1 MKKRLLCLMLL
12 CSMVLSMLP
21 VPVLAEDAESEA
33 FVCICDTACTESSR
47 NPDCPVCGAEGA
59 HLHDC
64 ALYEDAHEPE
74 AEDEEPF
81 EEEEPEEEEEPS
93 EEDPSEEEE
102 QEPEEEKPGE
112 EPSEEDPTEKP
123 ENPEQPQDESENE
136 GEDGELED
144 EEGLDNAVDT
154 LELTGEDM
162 IRVYSGETMSDE
174 LYDSLSRVTF
184 TLSASE
190 YQCGEAGHTGS
201 ITDICIN
208 SVDLSDWDANRK
220 IKVNFDISFQC
231 DTPGCP
237 RRNEM
242 KRRDKTRTFTDSD
255 SCHTAVSATANYR
268 KACSN
273 NNNDL
278 IVLTLTSDKSI
289 AYKEYFS
296 EKEATCTEAGYEAYW
311 MCGSDSDNNK
321 CRKIFSDE
329 ECTKELT
336 APVTLP
342 AKGHDFNSMTAHYEA
357 KPATCVA
364 EGNIEYWQ
372 CYQCKKLFD
381 DDKGTTERTT
391 VKLPVDPDN
400 HAQKPVYRVDEL
412 SHVADYACCNKT
424 TSARH
429 TFEGGVC
436 ECGFEAPFLVYGGGG
451 SAYYGSADEAIAAL
465 NAGGATSLE
474 IVKSYSGT
482 INVNISGSCIIWI
495 GGGRNTEVSVD
506 GIRVSGGS
514 VSIRNHGT
522 VGKVHQTSGTV
533 ALIGYKGGMYETI
546 ETDTGTVGEM
556 LGSVGDTPLLYKTAD
571 GEYLRADNEA
581 CKASTISNVQ
591 VMFPPLI
598 YVEITGAGNS
608 SGERHDYKYA
618 LTVKAGE
625 TVTLKSGAYELGQT
639 DRGSVTTEWNCGRIP
654 EENIDVQFLAGGA
667 RSVLTLTNLT
677 AGEYTLVC
685 TSTANVGA
693 AGYSV
698 RATVKLT
705 VESDETDTRAVL
717 KRDTTYTTGVSR
729 SYNGTNICN
738 ELHEVT
744 YLDGENKV
752 VLTNWDWKANC
763 TIEAYYDSAAVG
775 DGKTVTVTITLSDEM
790 AEKYK
795 FENGTTTDTFTIAGT
810 INKAFPDVKLNL
822 LKTEFMTGEK
832 LCDTLT
838 ISGVMEEAAVTYRY
852 AVHPM
857 LVNEEYDSGNP
868 QITEDTVINEAGSY
882 WVYATTAETANYKP
896 EFTPSVKIT
905 VLCTVTFDANG
916 GTLASEDST
925 KAVGYGMEVTYGE
938 LPTTTRQ
945 DYRFDGWFTEKDG
958 GDPVDADTLVMQAT
972 DHTLYAH
979 WTANQKMIHVDETS
993 LHTKSYDGMTGVD
1006 LNRLA
1011 GDLIFRDESGN
1022 DVTQD
1027 VQGKFTVT
1035 EASFN
1040 SPNFFGDHRVTGK
1053 MEIREA
1059 YAAEFQLD
1067 KTEFTIKGK
1076 IDKAVP
1082 TLTGLELKLKKR
1094 LYAGDSFGWNFD
1106 NNNLSGGTATIT
1118 AYDGSVITVPGT
1130 FTFDEGELRQGS
1142 PLKGGENRL
1151 PVRFDPKDVANV
1163 EEAACEVVVNV
1174 FYRNYDCVSASYLY
1188 PAYGTAFKDLDLP
1201 DSVTVNARYDASD
1214 GGVGFNYYAD
1224 ITWDAS
1230 KYDPT
1235 NLDEQIMYGTFD
1247 RQYWED
1253 YIAFPEGADVRV
1265 KLVIKVQ
1272 PPVQAE
1278 TEITELPT
1286 FQWTKRLDNGSTF
1299 KLPENTIFVDEKFTV
1314 GTYYG
1319 QTGTLTGGK
1328 ARIKGTD
1335 TELSGTFALEFPYGQ
1350 TETFYSE
1357 AGTKEVTVVFKPENS
1372 LFYAEARATLSVEAI
1387 KLTLAKMYNTVS
1399 ITDKDVG
1406 TQFADLGLPTSVG
1419 FETED
1424 GTVKFIS
1431 VEWNA
1436 EGYNRNSSAEQT
1448 ITGTLKYD
1456 SFDEREL
1463 NPTTLTATATVKL
1476 IPPAH
1481 VHAYTQKVQKVE
1493 TLKTPASCTEDAVY
1507 YLSCEC
1513 GEISPNEADVFI
1525 AENTALDHDFG
1536 DWTTNGDGTHTRTC
1550 KRYNCTA
1557 FETDSCS
1564 GGTATCVEKAVCR
1577 ACKAV
1582 YGELGAHVFSD
1593 EWTIDRYQ
1601 HWHVCT
1607 VCRAKE
1613 TERLNH
1619 FDQDDDHL
1627 CDTCG
1632 YQITDHTFG
1641 TDWSM
1646 DETSHW
1652 HACSMCGAK
1661 SDEAVH
1667 TDANKDHA
1675 CDVCGKTISNHVDT
1689 DKDHVC
1695 DYCEK
1700 TISNHVDANKDHVC
1714 DYCEKTI
1721 SNHEDANKDHVCD
1734 YCEKT
1739 ISNHVDANNDHICD
1753 YCEKTISNHV
1763 DTDKDHIC
1771 DDCGK
1776 TISNHLDA
1784 DNDHR
1789 CDFCERLITNHA
1801 DENRNHICDICE
1813 KVISNHTGGEA
1824 TCTAKAVCE
1833 LCGKAYGEKDP
1844 ANHTGENRWTAD
1856 DKTHEREWTCCGVV
1870 TVETEAH
1877 TFGKWVTTVKPTS
1890 HKKGEKERTCEVC
1903 GYTQT
1908 KTVSPTGGSGTTDS
1922 GKKPATGT
1930 DDHLPFDDVRR
1941 GDWFYD
1947 DVRYVYETGLMN
1959 GTANRIFA
1967 PSISTTR
1974 AMIVTILWRLEG
1986 SPVVNFAMRFRD
1998 VVENAWYSEA
2008 VRWAAANGIVTGYSE
2023 NAFGP
2028 NDNITREQLAAILHR
2043 YAKYK
2048 GLDVS
2053 AGEDTNILSF
2063 DDAQTISGYAVPAMQ
2078 WACGAGLMQGSNRKL
2093 LPTAQATRAQVAAML
2108 HRFLG

>member
-21 VPVLAEDAESEA
+21 VPVLAEDAGDEA
-33 FVCICDTACTESSR
+33 LVCICDTACTEDGR

-81 EEEEPEEEEEPS
+81 EEEEPEEEEEL
-93 EEDPSEEEE
+93 EEE
-102 QEPEEEKPGE
+102 E
-112 EPSEEDPTEKP
+112 EPSEEDPTEEP

-136 GEDGELED
+136 GEDGEPED

-237 RRNEM
+237 RGKVWDRY
-242 KRRDKTRTFTDSD
+242 DKTRTFTDSD

-268 KACSN
+268 KACSS

-278 IVLTLTSDKSI
+278 IVLTLTSDRSI
-289 AYKEYFS
+289 AHKEYFS
-296 EKEATCTEAGYEAYW
+296 EKEATCTEAGYEEYW

-329 ECTKELT
+329 ECTQELT

-342 AKGHDFNSMTAHYEA
+342 AKGHDFNSVTAHHEA

-364 EGNIEYWQ
+364 EGNVEYWQ
-372 CYQCKKLFD
+372 CYQCKKLFAD
-381 DDKGTTERTT
+381 DQGTTERTT
-391 VKLPVDPDN
+391 VRLPVDPDN

-412 SHVADYACCNKT
+412 SHVADYACCNKS

-429 TFEGGVC
+429 TFESGVC
-436 ECGFEAPFLVYGGGG
+436 ECGFEAPFLVYGGSG
-451 SAYYGSADEAIAAL
+451 STYYGSAAEAVDAL
-465 NAGGATSLE
+465 NADGATSLE

-495 GGGRNTEVSVD
+495 GGGQNTAVSVD

-618 LTVKAGE
+618 LTAKAGE

-654 EENIDVQFLAGGA
+654 EENIAVQSLAGGA
-667 RSVLTLTNLT
+667 KSVLTLTNLE
-677 AGEYTLVC
+677 AGEYMLVC
-685 TSTANVGA
+685 TATKHVG

-698 RATVKLT
+698 RATVTLT
-705 VESDETDTRAVL
+705 VEPDEEDTRAVL

-744 YLDGENKV
+744 YLDGETEV
-752 VLTNWDWKANC
+752 VLTNQEERANC
-763 TIEAYYDSAAVG
+763 TITAFYDSPDAG
-775 DGKTVTVTITLSDEM
+775 ENKTVSVTVTLSDEM
-790 AEKYK
+790 AKQYK
-795 FENGTTTDTFTIAGT
+795 FADGTTTDTFTIAGT

-838 ISGVMEEAAVTYRY
+838 ISGVMEEAVVTYRY

-905 VLCTVTFDANG
+905 VLCTVTFDTNG

-925 KAVGYGMEVTYGE
+925 KAVGYGVEVTYGE
-938 LPTTTRQ
+938 LPTPTRQ

-1040 SPNFFGDHRVTGK
+1040 APGFFQAYCITGK
-1053 MEIREA
+1053 IAIKDE
-1059 YAAEFQLD
+1059 YASELQLN
-1067 KTEFTIKGK
+1067 KESFTIDGK
-1076 IDKAVP
+1076 IEKAKPV
-1082 TLTGLELKLKKR
+1082 LKGLEFKLKKQ

-1118 AYDGSVITVPGT
+1118 AYNGSTVTVPGT
-1130 FTFDEGELRQGS
+1130 FSFDEGELHRGS

-1174 FYRNYDCVSASYLY
+1174 LYRNYDCVSASYLY

-1247 RQYWED
+1247 RSYWED

-1328 ARIKGTD
+1328 AKIKGTD

-1481 VHAYTQKVQKVE
+1481 VHAYTQKVQKAK
-1493 TLKTPASCTEDAVY
+1493 TLKTPASCTEDEVY

-1536 DWTTNGDGTHTRTC
+1536 DWTSSGDGTHTRTC

-1564 GGTATCVEKAVCR
+1564 GGTATCVERAVCK

-1593 EWTIDRYQ
+1593 EWTSDRYQ

-1667 TDANKDHA
+1667 TDANKDH
-1675 CDVCGKTISNHVDT
+1675 
-1689 DKDHVC
+1689 VC

-1700 TISNHVDANKDHVC
+1700 TISNHEDTDKDHVC

-1739 ISNHVDANNDHICD
+1739 ISNHVDAN
-1753 YCEKTISNHV
+1753 
-1763 DTDKDHIC
+1763 KDHI
-1771 DDCGK
+1771 
-1776 TISNHLDA
+1776 
-1784 DNDHR
+1784 

-1801 DENRNHICDICE
+1801 DENRDHICDICE

-1877 TFGKWVTTVKPTS
+1877 TFGKWVTTVKPTA

-1908 KTVSPTGGSGTTDS
+1908 KSVSPTGGSGTTDS

-1930 DDHLPFDDVRR
+1930 DDRLPFDDVRR

-1998 VVENAWYSEA
+1998 VVQNAWYSEA

-2043 YAKYK
+2043 YANYK
-2048 GLDVS
+2048 GYDVS
-2053 AGEDTNILSF
+2053 VGEDTNILSF

>member
-21 VPVLAEDAESEA
+21 VPVLAEDAGDEA
-33 FVCICDTACTESSR
+33 LVCICDTACTEDGR

-112 EPSEEDPTEKP
+112 KPSEEDPTEKP

-136 GEDGELED
+136 GEDGEPED

-162 IRVYSGETMSDE
+162 IRVYSGAV
-174 LYDSLSRVTF
+174 LSSSGTDPYSGVVF
-184 TLSASE
+184 TLTANSYTCAR
-190 YQCGEAGHTGS
+190 GHAGDVTKIR
-201 ITDICIN
+201 ITDVDTRSWDEDK
-208 SVDLSDWDANRK
+208 SVTIRFEIYVRCYVSGCYYNKDNMGKPDATITVRK
-220 IKVNFDISFQC
+220 
-231 DTPGCP
+231 
-237 RRNEM
+237 E
-242 KRRDKTRTFTDSD
+242 D
-255 SCHTAVSATANYR
+255 SCHNPFNNEVTLS
-268 KACSN
+268 SN
-273 NNNDL
+273 GTTR
-278 IVLTLTSDKSI
+278 LTLTSDRSI
-289 AYKEYFS
+289 AFKKLYPQKP
-296 EKEATCTEAGYEAYW
+296 ATCMTDGNDAYW
-311 MCGSDSDNNK
+311 MCGDPGPRNS
-321 CRKIFSDE
+321 CGKIFSDAACTQE
-329 ECTKELT
+329 ISKPKVYPALGHDFSSPNAHHEAKAATCSNRGNVEYWECSRCELYYNDDQGTKELLSVNT
-336 APVTLP
+336 PIDGSNHEQEPT
-342 AKGHDFNSMTAHYEA
+342 Y
-357 KPATCVA
+357 
-364 EGNIEYWQ
+364 
-372 CYQCKKLFD
+372 
-381 DDKGTTERTT
+381 T
-391 VKLPVDPDN
+391 VYDN
-400 HAQKPVYRVDEL
+400 W
-412 SHVADYACCNKT
+412 HVAKYLCCNKT
-424 TSARH
+424 DSYEAH
-429 TFEGGVC
+429 IFDSEGVC
-436 ECGFEAPFLVYGGGG
+436 NKCEYEAPFRVWGNGDN
-451 SAYYGSADEAIAAL
+451 YYGSFYAAN
-465 NAGGATSLE
+465 NALKEEGAWMLE
-474 IVKSYSGT
+474 IVRSYNSNINMTSGVT
-482 INVNISGSCIIWI
+482 GRTVKVAKNVFITEIYIGSD
-495 GGGRNTEVSVD
+495 T
-506 GIRVSGGS
+506 
-514 VSIRNHGT
+514 SIKIQNYGT
-522 VGKVHQTSGTV
+522 VGTVHNNYGTAALLAGVGGVYENIKTS
-533 ALIGYKGGMYETI
+533 A
-546 ETDTGTVGEM
+546 GTVGEM

-618 LTVKAGE
+618 LTAKAGE
-625 TVTLKSGAYELGQT
+625 TVTLESGAYELGPT
-639 DRGSVTTEWNCGRIP
+639 DQGSVTTEWNCGRIP
-654 EENIDVQFLAGGA
+654 EENIAVQSLAGGA
-667 RSVLTLTNLT
+667 RSVLTLTNLE
-677 AGEYTLVC
+677 AGEYMLVC
-685 TSTANVGA
+685 TATKHVGA
-693 AGYSV
+693 GYTV

-705 VESDETDTRAVL
+705 VESDEEDTRTVL
-717 KRDTTYTTGVSR
+717 VRDTTYTTKVSR
-729 SYNGTNICN
+729 LYNGTNICN

-744 YLDGENKV
+744 YLDGETEV
-752 VLTNWDWKANC
+752 VLTNQEERANC
-763 TIEAYYDSAAVG
+763 TITAFYDSPDAG
-775 DGKTVTVTITLSDEM
+775 ENKTVSVTVTLSDEM
-790 AEKYK
+790 AKQYK
-795 FENGTTTDTFTIAGT
+795 FANGTTTDTFTIAGT

-832 LCDTLT
+832 LYDTLT

-852 AVHPM
+852 AVFPGA
-857 LVNEEYDSGNP
+857 VSEDYDESNAK
-868 QITEDTVINEAGSY
+868 ITKDTVINEAGSY
-882 WVYATTAETANYKP
+882 WVYATTAETAHYRAART
-896 EFTPSVKIT
+896 EAVQIT
-905 VLCTVTFDANG
+905 VYNFCKVTFEG
-916 GTLASEDST
+916 GSLPLADKS
-925 KAVGYGMEVTYGE
+925 KNMIWGRAYGE
-938 LPTTTRQ
+938 LPVPTNG
-945 DYRFDGWFTEKDG
+945 DLKFAGWFTEAEG
-958 GDPVDADTLVMQAT
+958 GTKVEAT
-972 DHTLYAH
+972 DIVPSVEEQILYAH

-1006 LNRLA
+1006 LNGLA

-1040 SPNFFGDHRVTGK
+1040 APGFFQAYCITGK
-1053 MEIREA
+1053 IAIKDE
-1059 YAAEFQLD
+1059 YASELQLN
-1067 KTEFTIKGK
+1067 KESFTINGK
-1076 IDKAVP
+1076 IEKAKPV
-1082 TLTGLELKLKKR
+1082 LTGLEFKLKKQ

-1118 AYDGSVITVPGT
+1118 AYNGSTVTVPGK
-1130 FTFDEGELRQGS
+1130 FTFDEGELHRGS

-1174 FYRNYDCVSASYLY
+1174 PYRNYDCVSASYLY
-1188 PAYGTAFKDLDLP
+1188 PAYGTAFKDMNLP

-1247 RQYWED
+1247 RSYWED
-1253 YIAFPEGADVRV
+1253 YIAFPEGADVRA
-1265 KLVIKVQ
+1265 KLVIKVK

-1436 EGYNRNSSAEQT
+1436 EGYDRNSSAEQT

-1481 VHAYTQKVQKVE
+1481 VHAYTQKVQKAE

-1513 GEISPNEADVFI
+1513 GEISPNEDDVFI

-1536 DWTTNGDGTHTRTC
+1536 DWTTNGDGKHTRTC

-1667 TDANKDHA
+1667 TDENKDHV
-1675 CDVCGKTISNHVDT
+1675 CDVCGKTISNHVD
-1689 DKDHVC
+1689 
-1695 DYCEK
+1695 E
-1700 TISNHVDANKDHVC
+1700 
-1714 DYCEKTI
+1714 
-1721 SNHEDANKDHVCD
+1721 NKDHVCD

-1739 ISNHVDANNDHICD
+1739 ISNHVDANNDH
-1753 YCEKTISNHV
+1753 
-1763 DTDKDHIC
+1763 
-1771 DDCGK
+1771 
-1776 TISNHLDA
+1776 
-1784 DNDHR
+1784 R

-1801 DENRNHICDICE
+1801 DENRDHICDICE

-1856 DKTHEREWTCCGVV
+1856 EKTHEREWTCCGVV

-1877 TFGKWVTTVKPTS
+1877 TFGKWVTTVKPTA
-1890 HKKGEKERTCEVC
+1890 HKKGEKKHTCEVC

-1930 DDHLPFDDVRR
+1930 DDRLPFDDVRR

-1967 PSISTTR
+1967 PSVSTTR

-2043 YAKYK
+2043 YANYK
-2048 GLDVS
+2048 GYDVS
-2053 AGEDTNILSF
+2053 VGEDTNILSF

>member
-21 VPVLAEDAESEA
+21 VPVLAEDAGDEA
-33 FVCICDTACTESSR
+33 LVCICDTACTEDGR

-112 EPSEEDPTEKP
+112 KPSEEDPTEKP

-136 GEDGELED
+136 GEDGEPED

-174 LYDSLSRVTF
+174 LYDSLSGVTF

-208 SVDLSDWDANRK
+208 SVDLSDWDENRK

-237 RRNEM
+237 RGKVWDRY
-242 KRRDKTRTFTDSD
+242 DKTRTFTDSD

-268 KACSN
+268 KACSS

-278 IVLTLTSDKSI
+278 IVLTLTSDRSI

-296 EKEATCTEAGYEAYW
+296 EKKATCTEAGYEEYW

-329 ECTKELT
+329 ECTQELT
-336 APVTLP
+336 APVTIP
-342 AKGHDFNSMTAHYEA
+342 AKGHDFNSVTAHYEA

-364 EGNIEYWQ
+364 EGTVEYWQ
-372 CYQCKKLFD
+372 CYRCKKLFD
-381 DDKGTTERTT
+381 DDKGTTELTT
-391 VKLPVDPDN
+391 VRLPVDPDN

-436 ECGFEAPFLVYGGGG
+436 ECGYEAPFLVYGGGG
-451 SAYYGSADEAIAAL
+451 STYYGSADEAIAAL
-465 NAGGATSLE
+465 NAGGAMSLE

-495 GGGRNTEVSVD
+495 GGGQNTAVSVG

-514 VSIRNHGT
+514 VSIRNYGT

-533 ALIGYKGGMYETI
+533 ALIGYKGGVYETI
-546 ETDTGTVGEM
+546 ETETGTVGEM

-618 LTVKAGE
+618 LTAKAGE
-625 TVTLKSGAYELGQT
+625 TVTLESGAYELGPT
-639 DRGSVTTEWNCGRIP
+639 DQGSVTTEWNCGRIP
-654 EENIDVQFLAGGA
+654 EENIAVQSLTGGA
-667 RSVLTLTNLT
+667 RSVLTLTNLE
-677 AGEYTLVC
+677 AGEYMLVC
-685 TSTANVGA
+685 TATKHVG

-729 SYNGTNICN
+729 PYNGTNICN

-752 VLTNWDWKANC
+752 VLTNQEESANC
-763 TIEAYYDSAAVG
+763 TITAFYDSPDAG
-775 DGKTVTVTITLSDEM
+775 ENKTVSVTVTLSDEM
-790 AEKYK
+790 AKQYK
-795 FENGTTTDTFTIAGT
+795 FANGTTTDTFTIAGT

-832 LCDTLT
+832 LYDTLT

-868 QITEDTVINEAGSY
+868 QITEDTVIDEAGSY
-882 WVYATTAETANYKP
+882 WVYALTAETDNYKAARTAP
-896 EFTPSVKIT
+896 VKIT
-905 VLCTVTFDANG
+905 VYNFCKVIFEG
-916 GTLASEDST
+916 GSLPLADKSRNMIWGR
-925 KAVGYGMEVTYGE
+925 AYGE
-938 LPTTTRQ
+938 LPVPTNG
-945 DYRFDGWFTEKDG
+945 DLEFAGWFTEAEG
-958 GDPVDADTLVMQAT
+958 GTKVEAT
-972 DHTLYAH
+972 DIVPSVEEQILYAH
-979 WTANQKMIHVDETS
+979 WTANQKTIHVDPQSE
-993 LHTKSYDGMTGVD
+993 HTKSYDGMTGVD

-1040 SPNFFGDHRVTGK
+1040 EPGFFQAYCITGK
-1053 MEIREA
+1053 IAIKDEHASEL
-1059 YAAEFQLD
+1059 QLN
-1067 KTEFTIKGK
+1067 KESFTIDGK
-1076 IDKAVP
+1076 IEKAKPV
-1082 TLTGLELKLKKR
+1082 LTGLEFKPKKQ

-1118 AYDGSVITVPGT
+1118 AYNGSTVTVPGT
-1130 FTFDEGELRQGS
+1130 FSFDEGELRWGS

-1151 PVRFDPKDVANV
+1151 PVRFDPEDVANV

-1188 PAYGTAFKDLDLP
+1188 PAYGTAFKDLNLP

-1247 RQYWED
+1247 RSYWED
-1253 YIAFPEGADVRV
+1253 YIAFPEGADVRA
-1265 KLVIKVQ
+1265 KLVIKVK

-1299 KLPENTIFVDEKFTV
+1299 KLPENTIFVYEKFTV

-1456 SFDEREL
+1456 SLDEREL

-1481 VHAYTQKVQKVE
+1481 VHAYTQKVQKAE

-1513 GEISPNEADVFI
+1513 GEISQNEADVFI

-1557 FETDSCS
+1557 SETDSCS
-1564 GGTATCVEKAVCR
+1564 GGTATCVERAVCK

-1582 YGELGAHVFSD
+1582 YGELGAHMFSD

-1627 CDTCG
+1627 CDACYAKTSDHGDVNKDHICDICG
-1632 YQITDHTFG
+1632 KTVSNHE
-1641 TDWSM
+1641 
-1646 DETSHW
+1646 DE
-1652 HACSMCGAK
+1652 
-1661 SDEAVH
+1661 
-1667 TDANKDHA
+1667 NKDHA
-1675 CDVCGKTISNHVDT
+1675 CDYCEKTISNHEDEN
-1689 DKDHVC
+1689 KDHVC

-1700 TISNHVDANKDHVC
+1700 TISNHVDANKDH
-1714 DYCEKTI
+1714 
-1721 SNHEDANKDHVCD
+1721 ACD

-1739 ISNHVDANNDHICD
+1739 ISNHVDENKDHICD

-1763 DTDKDHIC
+1763 DA
-1771 DDCGK
+1771 
-1776 TISNHLDA
+1776 N
-1784 DNDHR
+1784 NDHR

-1801 DENRNHICDICE
+1801 DENRDHICDICE

-1844 ANHTGENRWTAD
+1844 ANHTGENRWTVD
-1856 DKTHEREWTCCGVV
+1856 EKTHEREWTCCGVV

-1877 TFGKWVTTVKPTS
+1877 TFGKWVTTVKPTP

-1930 DDHLPFDDVRR
+1930 DDRLPFDDVRR

-2043 YAKYK
+2043 YANYK
-2048 GLDVS
+2048 GYDVS
-2053 AGEDTNILSF
+2053 VGEDTNILSF

-2093 LPTAQATRAQVAAML
+2093 LPTAEATRAQVAAML

>member
-21 VPVLAEDAESEA
+21 VPVLAEDAGDEA
-33 FVCICDTACTESSR
+33 LVCICDTACTEDGR

-112 EPSEEDPTEKP
+112 KPSEEDPTEKP

-136 GEDGELED
+136 GEDGEPED
-144 EEGLDNAVDT
+144 EEGLDHAVDT

-208 SVDLSDWDANRK
+208 SVDLSDWDENRK

-237 RRNEM
+237 RGKVWDRY
-242 KRRDKTRTFTDSD
+242 DKTRTFTDSD

-268 KACSN
+268 KACSS

-278 IVLTLTSDKSI
+278 IVLTLTSDRSI
-289 AYKEYFS
+289 AHKEYFS
-296 EKEATCTEAGYEAYW
+296 EKEATCTEAGYEEYW

-321 CRKIFSDE
+321 CRKIFSDV
-329 ECTKELT
+329 ECTQELT
-336 APVTLP
+336 APVTIP
-342 AKGHDFNSMTAHYEA
+342 AKGHDFNSVTAHYEA

-364 EGNIEYWQ
+364 EGTVEYWQ
-372 CYQCKKLFD
+372 CYRCKKLFD
-381 DDKGTTERTT
+381 DDKGTTELTT
-391 VKLPVDPDN
+391 VRLPVDPDN

-436 ECGFEAPFLVYGGGG
+436 ECGYEAPFLVYGGGG
-451 SAYYGSADEAIAAL
+451 STYYGSADEAIAAL
-465 NAGGATSLE
+465 NAGGAMSLE

-495 GGGRNTEVSVD
+495 GGGQNTAVSVG

-514 VSIRNHGT
+514 VSIRNYGT

-533 ALIGYKGGMYETI
+533 ALIGYKGGVYETI
-546 ETDTGTVGEM
+546 ETETGTVGEM

-618 LTVKAGE
+618 LTAKAGE

-654 EENIDVQFLAGGA
+654 EENIAVQSLTGGA
-667 RSVLTLTNLT
+667 RSVLTLTNLE
-677 AGEYTLVC
+677 AGEYMLVC
-685 TSTANVGA
+685 TATKHVG

-729 SYNGTNICN
+729 PYNGTNICN

-744 YLDGENKV
+744 YLDGETEV
-752 VLTNWDWKANC
+752 VLTNQEERANC
-763 TIEAYYDSAAVG
+763 TITAFYDSPDAG
-775 DGKTVTVTITLSDEM
+775 ENKTVSVTVTLSDEM
-790 AEKYK
+790 AKQYK
-795 FENGTTTDTFTIAGT
+795 FANGTTTDTFTIAGT

-838 ISGVMEEAAVTYRY
+838 ISGVMEEAVVTYRY

-905 VLCTVTFDANG
+905 VLCTVTFDTNG

-925 KAVGYGMEVTYGE
+925 KAVGYGVEVTYGE
-938 LPTTTRQ
+938 LPTPTRQ

-979 WTANQKMIHVDETS
+979 WTANQKTIHVDPQSE
-993 LHTKSYDGMTGVD
+993 HTKFYDGMTGVD

-1035 EASFN
+1035 EASFD
-1040 SPNFFGDHRVTGK
+1040 SPNFFGVSRVTGK
-1053 MEIREA
+1053 MEIRKA

-1067 KTEFTIKGK
+1067 ETEFKIKGK
-1076 IDKAVP
+1076 LDKAKPV
-1082 TLTGLELKLKKR
+1082 LTGLEFKPKKR

-1118 AYDGSVITVPGT
+1118 AYNGSTVTVPGT
-1130 FTFDEGELRQGS
+1130 FSFDEGELHRGS

-1201 DSVTVNARYDASD
+1201 GSVTVNARYDASD
-1214 GGVGFNYYAD
+1214 GGVGFNYDAD

-1247 RQYWED
+1247 RSYWED
-1253 YIAFPEGADVRV
+1253 YIAFPEGADVRA
-1265 KLVIKVQ
+1265 KLVIKVK

-1456 SFDEREL
+1456 SLDEREL

-1481 VHAYTQKVQKVE
+1481 VHAYTQKVQKAE

-1513 GEISPNEADVFI
+1513 GEISQNEADVFI

-1536 DWTTNGDGTHTRTC
+1536 DWTSSGDGTHTRTC

-1557 FETDSCS
+1557 SETDSCS
-1564 GGTATCVEKAVCR
+1564 GGTATCVERAVCK

-1582 YGELGAHVFSD
+1582 YGELGAHMFSD

-1667 TDANKDHA
+1667 TDANKDH
-1675 CDVCGKTISNHVDT
+1675 
-1689 DKDHVC
+1689 VC

-1700 TISNHVDANKDHVC
+1700 TISNHVDENK
-1714 DYCEKTI
+1714 
-1721 SNHEDANKDHVCD
+1721 
-1734 YCEKT
+1734 
-1739 ISNHVDANNDHICD
+1739 DHICD

-1763 DTDKDHIC
+1763 DA
-1771 DDCGK
+1771 
-1776 TISNHLDA
+1776 N
-1784 DNDHR
+1784 NDHR

-1801 DENRNHICDICE
+1801 DENRDHICDICE

-1824 TCTAKAVCE
+1824 ACTAKALCE
-1833 LCGKAYGEKDP
+1833 LCGKAYGEKDS

-1856 DKTHEREWTCCGVV
+1856 EKTHEREWTCCGVV

-1930 DDHLPFDDVRR
+1930 DDRLPFDDVRR

-1967 PSISTTR
+1967 PSVSTTR

-1998 VVENAWYSEA
+1998 VVQNAWYSEA

-2043 YAKYK
+2043 YANYK
-2048 GLDVS
+2048 GYDVS
-2053 AGEDTNILSF
+2053 VGEDTNILSF

>member
-1 MKKRLLCLMLL
+1 M
-12 CSMVLSMLP
+12 
-21 VPVLAEDAESEA
+21 
-33 FVCICDTACTESSR
+33 
-47 NPDCPVCGAEGA
+47 
-59 HLHDC
+59 
-64 ALYEDAHEPE
+64 
-74 AEDEEPF
+74 
-81 EEEEPEEEEEPS
+81 
-93 EEDPSEEEE
+93 
-102 QEPEEEKPGE
+102 
-112 EPSEEDPTEKP
+112 
-123 ENPEQPQDESENE
+123 
-136 GEDGELED
+136 
-144 EEGLDNAVDT
+144 DT

-162 IRVYSGETMSDE
+162 IRVYSGEPMSDE

-237 RRNEM
+237 RGKVWDRY
-242 KRRDKTRTFTDSD
+242 DKTRTFTDSD

-268 KACSN
+268 KACSS

-278 IVLTLTSDKSI
+278 IVLTLTSDRSI
-289 AYKEYFS
+289 AHKEYFS
-296 EKEATCTEAGYEAYW
+296 EKEATCTEAGYEEYW

-329 ECTKELT
+329 ECTQELT

-342 AKGHDFNSMTAHYEA
+342 AKGHDFNSVTAHHEA

-364 EGNIEYWQ
+364 EGNVEYWQ
-372 CYQCKKLFD
+372 CYQCKKLFAD
-381 DDKGTTERTT
+381 DQGTTERTT
-391 VKLPVDPDN
+391 VRLPVDPDN

-412 SHVADYACCNKT
+412 SHVADYACCNKS

-429 TFEGGVC
+429 TFESGVC
-436 ECGFEAPFLVYGGGG
+436 ECGFEAPFLVYGGSG
-451 SAYYGSADEAIAAL
+451 STYYGSAAEAVDAL
-465 NAGGATSLE
+465 NADGATSLE

-495 GGGRNTEVSVD
+495 GGGQNTAVSVD

-618 LTVKAGE
+618 LTAKAGE

-654 EENIDVQFLAGGA
+654 EENIAVQSLAGGA
-667 RSVLTLTNLT
+667 KSVLTLTNLE
-677 AGEYTLVC
+677 AGEYMLVC
-685 TSTANVGA
+685 TATKHVG

-698 RATVKLT
+698 RATVTLT
-705 VESDETDTRAVL
+705 VEPDEEDTRAVL

-744 YLDGENKV
+744 YLDGETEV
-752 VLTNWDWKANC
+752 VLTNQEERANC
-763 TIEAYYDSAAVG
+763 TITAFYDSPDAG
-775 DGKTVTVTITLSDEM
+775 ENKTVSVTVTLSDEM
-790 AEKYK
+790 AKQYK
-795 FENGTTTDTFTIAGT
+795 FANGTTTDTFTIAGT

-838 ISGVMEEAAVTYRY
+838 ISGVMEEAVVTYRY

-905 VLCTVTFDANG
+905 VLCTVTFDTNG

-925 KAVGYGMEVTYGE
+925 KAVGYGVEVTYGE
-938 LPTTTRQ
+938 LPTPTRQ

-1040 SPNFFGDHRVTGK
+1040 APGFFQAYCITGK
-1053 MEIREA
+1053 IAIKDE
-1059 YAAEFQLD
+1059 YASELQLN
-1067 KTEFTIKGK
+1067 KESFTIDGK
-1076 IDKAVP
+1076 IEKAKPV
-1082 TLTGLELKLKKR
+1082 LKGLEFKLKKQ

-1118 AYDGSVITVPGT
+1118 AYNGSTVTVPGT
-1130 FTFDEGELRQGS
+1130 FSFDEGELHRGS

-1174 FYRNYDCVSASYLY
+1174 PYRNYDCVSASYLY
-1188 PAYGTAFKDLDLP
+1188 PAYGTAFKDLNLP

-1214 GGVGFNYYAD
+1214 GGVGFNYDAD

-1247 RQYWED
+1247 RSYWED
-1253 YIAFPEGADVRV
+1253 YIAFPEGADVQA

-1299 KLPENTIFVDEKFTV
+1299 KLPVNTIFLFTKFKV
-1314 GTYYG
+1314 GTYSG
-1319 QTGTLTGGK
+1319 QTGALTGGK

-1436 EGYNRNSSAEQT
+1436 EGYDRNSSAEQT

-1481 VHAYTQKVQKVE
+1481 VHAYTQKVQKAE
-1493 TLKTPASCTEDAVY
+1493 TLKTPASCTEDEVY

-1536 DWTTNGDGTHTRTC
+1536 DWTSNGDGTHTRTC

-1557 FETDSCS
+1557 SETDSCS
-1564 GGTATCVEKAVCR
+1564 GGTATCVERAVCK

-1593 EWTIDRYQ
+1593 EWTIDGYQ

-1627 CDTCG
+1627 CDTC
-1632 YQITDHTFG
+1632 YAKTSDHG
-1641 TDWSM
+1641 D
-1646 DETSHW
+1646 
-1652 HACSMCGAK
+1652 
-1661 SDEAVH
+1661 V
-1667 TDANKDHA
+1667 NKDHI
-1675 CDVCGKTISNHVDT
+1675 CDICEKTISNHEDAN
-1689 DKDHVC
+1689 KDHVC

-1721 SNHEDANKDHVCD
+1721 SNH
-1734 YCEKT
+1734 
-1739 ISNHVDANNDHICD
+1739 VDAN
-1753 YCEKTISNHV
+1753 
-1763 DTDKDHIC
+1763 
-1771 DDCGK
+1771 
-1776 TISNHLDA
+1776 
-1784 DNDHR
+1784 NDHR

-1801 DENRNHICDICE
+1801 DENRDHICDICE

-1833 LCGKAYGEKDP
+1833 LCGKAYGEKNP
-1844 ANHTGENRWTAD
+1844 VNHTGENRWTAD
-1856 DKTHEREWTCCGVV
+1856 EKTHEREWTCCGVV

-1908 KTVSPTGGSGTTDS
+1908 KSVSPTGGSGTTDS

-1930 DDHLPFDDVRR
+1930 DDRLPFDDVRR

-1967 PSISTTR
+1967 PSVSTTR

-1998 VVENAWYSEA
+1998 VVQNAWYSEA

-2043 YAKYK
+2043 YANYK
-2048 GLDVS
+2048 GYDVS
-2053 AGEDTNILSF
+2053 VGEDTNILSF
-2063 DDAQTISGYAVPAMQ
+2063 DDVQTISGYAVPSMQ

>member
-21 VPVLAEDAESEA
+21 VPVLAEDAGDEA
-33 FVCICDTACTESSR
+33 LVCICDTACTEDGR

-112 EPSEEDPTEKP
+112 EPSEEDPTEEP

-136 GEDGELED
+136 GEDGEPED

-237 RRNEM
+237 RGKVWDRY
-242 KRRDKTRTFTDSD
+242 DKTRTFTDSD

-268 KACSN
+268 KACSS

-296 EKEATCTEAGYEAYW
+296 EKEATCTEAGYEEYW

-329 ECTKELT
+329 ECTQELT

-342 AKGHDFNSMTAHYEA
+342 AKGHDFNSVTAHHEA

-364 EGNIEYWQ
+364 EGNVEYWQ
-372 CYQCKKLFD
+372 CYQCKKLFAD
-381 DDKGTTERTT
+381 DQGTTERTT
-391 VKLPVDPDN
+391 VRLPVDPDN

-412 SHVADYACCNKT
+412 SHVADYACCNKS

-429 TFEGGVC
+429 TFESGVC
-436 ECGFEAPFLVYGGGG
+436 ECGFEAPFLVYGGSG
-451 SAYYGSADEAIAAL
+451 STYYGSAAEAVDAL
-465 NAGGATSLE
+465 NADGATSLE

-495 GGGRNTEVSVD
+495 GGGQNTAVSVD

-618 LTVKAGE
+618 LTAKAGE

-654 EENIDVQFLAGGA
+654 EENIAVQSLAGGA
-667 RSVLTLTNLT
+667 KSVLTLTNLE
-677 AGEYTLVC
+677 AGEYMLVC
-685 TSTANVGA
+685 TATKHVG

-698 RATVKLT
+698 RATVTLT
-705 VESDETDTRAVL
+705 VEPDEEDTRAVL

-744 YLDGENKV
+744 YLDGETEV
-752 VLTNWDWKANC
+752 VLTNQEERANC
-763 TIEAYYDSAAVG
+763 TITAFYDSPDAG
-775 DGKTVTVTITLSDEM
+775 ENKTVSVTVTLSDEM
-790 AEKYK
+790 AKQYK
-795 FENGTTTDTFTIAGT
+795 FANGTTTDTFTIAGT

-838 ISGVMEEAAVTYRY
+838 ISGVMEEAVVTYRY

-905 VLCTVTFDANG
+905 VLCTVTFDTNG

-925 KAVGYGMEVTYGE
+925 KAVGYGVEVTYGE
-938 LPTTTRQ
+938 LPTPTRQ

-1040 SPNFFGDHRVTGK
+1040 APGFFQAYCITGK
-1053 MEIREA
+1053 IAIKDE
-1059 YAAEFQLD
+1059 YASELQLN
-1067 KTEFTIKGK
+1067 KESFTIDGK
-1076 IDKAVP
+1076 IEKAKPV
-1082 TLTGLELKLKKR
+1082 LKGLEFKLKKQ

-1118 AYDGSVITVPGT
+1118 AYNGSTVTVPGT
-1130 FTFDEGELRQGS
+1130 FSFDEGELHRGS

-1163 EEAACEVVVNV
+1163 EDAACEVVVNV
-1174 FYRNYDCVSASYLY
+1174 PYRNYDCVSASYLY
-1188 PAYGTAFKDLDLP
+1188 PAYGTAFKDLNLP

-1214 GGVGFNYYAD
+1214 GGVGFNYDAD

-1247 RQYWED
+1247 RSYWED
-1253 YIAFPEGADVRV
+1253 YIAFPEGADVRA

-1299 KLPENTIFVDEKFTV
+1299 KLPVNTIFLFTKFKV
-1314 GTYYG
+1314 GTYSG
-1319 QTGTLTGGK
+1319 QTGALTGGK

-1436 EGYNRNSSAEQT
+1436 EGYDRNSSAEQT

-1481 VHAYTQKVQKVE
+1481 VHAYTQKVQKAE
-1493 TLKTPASCTEDAVY
+1493 TLKTPASCTEDEVY

-1536 DWTTNGDGTHTRTC
+1536 DWTSNGDGTHTRTC

-1557 FETDSCS
+1557 SETDSCS
-1564 GGTATCVEKAVCR
+1564 GGTATCVERAVCK

-1593 EWTIDRYQ
+1593 EWTIDGYQ

-1627 CDTCG
+1627 CDTC
-1632 YQITDHTFG
+1632 YAKTSDHG
-1641 TDWSM
+1641 D
-1646 DETSHW
+1646 
-1652 HACSMCGAK
+1652 
-1661 SDEAVH
+1661 V
-1667 TDANKDHA
+1667 NKDHI
-1675 CDVCGKTISNHVDT
+1675 CDICEKTISNHEDAN
-1689 DKDHVC
+1689 KDHVC

-1721 SNHEDANKDHVCD
+1721 SNH
-1734 YCEKT
+1734 
-1739 ISNHVDANNDHICD
+1739 VDAN
-1753 YCEKTISNHV
+1753 
-1763 DTDKDHIC
+1763 
-1771 DDCGK
+1771 
-1776 TISNHLDA
+1776 
-1784 DNDHR
+1784 NDHR

-1801 DENRNHICDICE
+1801 DENRDHICDICE

-1844 ANHTGENRWTAD
+1844 VNHTGENRWTAD
-1856 DKTHEREWTCCGVV
+1856 EKTHEREWTCCGVV

-1908 KTVSPTGGSGTTDS
+1908 KSVSPTGVSGTTDS

-1930 DDHLPFDDVRR
+1930 DDRLPFDDVRR

-1967 PSISTTR
+1967 PSVSTTR

-2043 YAKYK
+2043 YANYK
-2048 GLDVS
+2048 GYDVS
-2053 AGEDTNILSF
+2053 VGEDTNILSF

>member
-21 VPVLAEDAESEA
+21 VPVLAEDAGDEA
-33 FVCICDTACTESSR
+33 LVCICDTACTEDGR

-81 EEEEPEEEEEPS
+81 EEEEPEEEEEL
-93 EEDPSEEEE
+93 EEE
-102 QEPEEEKPGE
+102 E
-112 EPSEEDPTEKP
+112 EPSEEDPTEEP

-136 GEDGELED
+136 GEDGEPED

-237 RRNEM
+237 RGKVWDRY
-242 KRRDKTRTFTDSD
+242 DKTRTFTDSD

-268 KACSN
+268 KACSS

-278 IVLTLTSDKSI
+278 IVLTLTSDRSI
-289 AYKEYFS
+289 AHKEYFS
-296 EKEATCTEAGYEAYW
+296 EKEATCTEAGYEEYW

-329 ECTKELT
+329 ECTQELT

-342 AKGHDFNSMTAHYEA
+342 AKGHDFNSVTAHHEA

-364 EGNIEYWQ
+364 EGNVEYWQ
-372 CYQCKKLFD
+372 CYQCKKLFAD
-381 DDKGTTERTT
+381 DQGTTERTT
-391 VKLPVDPDN
+391 VRLPVDPDN

-412 SHVADYACCNKT
+412 SHVADYACCNKS

-429 TFEGGVC
+429 TFESGVC
-436 ECGFEAPFLVYGGGG
+436 ECGFEAPFLVYGGSG
-451 SAYYGSADEAIAAL
+451 STYYGSAAEAVDAL
-465 NAGGATSLE
+465 NADGATSLE

-495 GGGRNTEVSVD
+495 GGGQNTAVSVD

-618 LTVKAGE
+618 LTAKAGE

-654 EENIDVQFLAGGA
+654 EENIAVQSLAGGA
-667 RSVLTLTNLT
+667 KSVLTLTNLE
-677 AGEYTLVC
+677 AGEYMLVC
-685 TSTANVGA
+685 TATKHVG

-698 RATVKLT
+698 RATVTLT
-705 VESDETDTRAVL
+705 VEPDEEDTRAVL

-744 YLDGENKV
+744 YLDGETEV
-752 VLTNWDWKANC
+752 VLTNQEERANC
-763 TIEAYYDSAAVG
+763 TITAFYDSPDAG
-775 DGKTVTVTITLSDEM
+775 ENKTVSVTVTLSDEM
-790 AEKYK
+790 AKQYK
-795 FENGTTTDTFTIAGT
+795 FANGTTTDTFTIAGT

-838 ISGVMEEAAVTYRY
+838 ISGVMEEAVVTYRY

-905 VLCTVTFDANG
+905 VLCTVTFDTNG

-925 KAVGYGMEVTYGE
+925 KAVGYGVEVTYGE
-938 LPTTTRQ
+938 LPTPTRQ

-1040 SPNFFGDHRVTGK
+1040 APGFFQAYCITGK
-1053 MEIREA
+1053 IAIKDE
-1059 YAAEFQLD
+1059 YASELQLN
-1067 KTEFTIKGK
+1067 KESFTIDGK
-1076 IDKAVP
+1076 IEKAKPV
-1082 TLTGLELKLKKR
+1082 LKGLEFKLKKQ

-1118 AYDGSVITVPGT
+1118 AYNGSTVTVPGT
-1130 FTFDEGELRQGS
+1130 FSFDEGELHRGS

-1174 FYRNYDCVSASYLY
+1174 PYRNYDCVSASYLY
-1188 PAYGTAFKDLDLP
+1188 PAYGTAFKDLNLP

-1214 GGVGFNYYAD
+1214 GGVGFNYDAD

-1247 RQYWED
+1247 RSYWED
-1253 YIAFPEGADVRV
+1253 YIAFPEGADVQA

-1299 KLPENTIFVDEKFTV
+1299 KLPVNTIFLFTKFKV
-1314 GTYYG
+1314 GTYSG
-1319 QTGTLTGGK
+1319 QTGALTGGK

-1436 EGYNRNSSAEQT
+1436 EGYDRNSSAEQT

-1481 VHAYTQKVQKVE
+1481 VHAYTQKVQKAE
-1493 TLKTPASCTEDAVY
+1493 TLKTPASCTEDEVY

-1536 DWTTNGDGTHTRTC
+1536 DWTSNGDGTHTRTC

-1557 FETDSCS
+1557 SETDSCS
-1564 GGTATCVEKAVCR
+1564 GGTATCVERAVCK

-1593 EWTIDRYQ
+1593 EWTIDGYQ

-1627 CDTCG
+1627 CDTC
-1632 YQITDHTFG
+1632 YAKTSDHGDVNKDHICDICEKTI
-1641 TDWSM
+1641 SNH
-1646 DETSHW
+1646 E
-1652 HACSMCGAK
+1652 
-1661 SDEAVH
+1661 
-1667 TDANKDHA
+1667 DANKDHV
-1675 CDVCGKTISNHVDT
+1675 CDYCEKTISNHEDAN
-1689 DKDHVC
+1689 KDHIC

-1721 SNHEDANKDHVCD
+1721 SNH
-1734 YCEKT
+1734 
-1739 ISNHVDANNDHICD
+1739 VDAN
-1753 YCEKTISNHV
+1753 
-1763 DTDKDHIC
+1763 
-1771 DDCGK
+1771 
-1776 TISNHLDA
+1776 
-1784 DNDHR
+1784 NDHR

-1801 DENRNHICDICE
+1801 DENRDHICDICE

-1833 LCGKAYGEKDP
+1833 LCGKAYGEKNP
-1844 ANHTGENRWTAD
+1844 VNHTGENRWTAD
-1856 DKTHEREWTCCGVV
+1856 EKTHEREWTCCGVV

-1908 KTVSPTGGSGTTDS
+1908 KSVSPTGGSGTTDS

-1930 DDHLPFDDVRR
+1930 DDRLPFDDVRR

-1967 PSISTTR
+1967 PSVSTTR

-1998 VVENAWYSEA
+1998 VVQNAWYSEA

-2043 YAKYK
+2043 YANYK
-2048 GLDVS
+2048 GYDVS
-2053 AGEDTNILSF
+2053 VGEDTNILSF

>member
-21 VPVLAEDAESEA
+21 VPVLAEDAGDEA

-112 EPSEEDPTEKP
+112 EPSEEDPTEEP

-136 GEDGELED
+136 GEDGEPED

-162 IRVYSGETMSDE
+162 IRVYSGEPMSDE

-237 RRNEM
+237 RGKVWDRY
-242 KRRDKTRTFTDSD
+242 DKTRTFTDSD
-255 SCHTAVSATANYR
+255 SCHTPVSATANYR
-268 KACSN
+268 KACSS

-329 ECTKELT
+329 ECTQELT

-342 AKGHDFNSMTAHYEA
+342 AKGHDFNSVTAHHEA

-364 EGNIEYWQ
+364 EGTVEYWQ
-372 CYQCKKLFD
+372 CYQCIKPFA
-381 DDKGTTERTT
+381 DDKGTTELTT
-391 VKLPVDPDN
+391 VRLPVDPDN

-412 SHVADYACCNKT
+412 SHVADYACCNKS

-436 ECGFEAPFLVYGGGG
+436 ECGYEAPFLVYGGGG
-451 SAYYGSADEAIAAL
+451 STYYGSADEAIAAL
-465 NAGGATSLE
+465 NAGGAMSLE

-514 VSIRNHGT
+514 VSIRNYGT
-522 VGKVHQTSGTV
+522 VGKVHQTSGTI
-533 ALIGYKGGMYETI
+533 ALIGYKGGIYETI

-618 LTVKAGE
+618 LTAKAGE
-625 TVTLKSGAYELGQT
+625 TVTLESGAYELGPT
-639 DRGSVTTEWNCGRIP
+639 DQGSVTTEWNCGRIP
-654 EENIDVQFLAGGA
+654 EENIAVQSLTGGA
-667 RSVLTLTNLT
+667 RSVLTLTNLE
-677 AGEYTLVC
+677 AGEYMLVC
-685 TSTANVGA
+685 TATKHVGA

-729 SYNGTNICN
+729 PYNGTNICN

-752 VLTNWDWKANC
+752 VLTNQEESANC
-763 TIEAYYDSAAVG
+763 TITAFYDSPDAG
-775 DGKTVTVTITLSDEM
+775 ENKTVSVTVTLSDEM
-790 AEKYK
+790 AKQYK
-795 FENGTTTDTFTIAGT
+795 FANGTTTDTFTIAGT

-822 LKTEFMTGEK
+822 LKTEFMTGDRLSE
-832 LCDTLT
+832 TLT
-838 ISGVMEEAAVTYRY
+838 ITGVMEGAVVTYRY

-882 WVYATTAETANYKP
+882 WVYATTAETAHYRAART
-896 EFTPSVKIT
+896 EAVQIT
-905 VLCTVTFDANG
+905 VYNFCKVTFEG
-916 GTLASEDST
+916 GSLPLADKS
-925 KAVGYGMEVTYGE
+925 KNMIWGRAYGE
-938 LPTTTRQ
+938 LPVPTNG
-945 DYRFDGWFTEKDG
+945 DLKFAGWFTEAEG
-958 GDPVDADTLVMQAT
+958 GTKVEAT
-972 DHTLYAH
+972 DIVPSVEEQILYAH
-979 WTANQKMIHVDETS
+979 WTANQKTIHVDPQSE
-993 LHTKSYDGMTGVD
+993 HTKFYDGMTGVD

-1040 SPNFFGDHRVTGK
+1040 APGFFQAYCITGK
-1053 MEIREA
+1053 IAIKDE
-1059 YAAEFQLD
+1059 YASELQLN
-1067 KTEFTIKGK
+1067 KESFTINGK
-1076 IDKAVP
+1076 IEKAKPV
-1082 TLTGLELKLKKR
+1082 LTGLEFKPKKQ
-1094 LYAGDSFGWNFD
+1094 LYAGDSLGWNFD

-1118 AYDGSVITVPGT
+1118 AYNGSTVTVPGT
-1130 FTFDEGELRQGS
+1130 FSFDEGELRRGS

-1163 EEAACEVVVNV
+1163 EEAACKVVVNV
-1174 FYRNYDCVSASYLY
+1174 PYRNYDCVSASYLY
-1188 PAYGTAFKDLDLP
+1188 PAYGTAFKDLNLP

-1247 RQYWED
+1247 RSYWED
-1253 YIAFPEGADVRV
+1253 YIAFPEGADVRA
-1265 KLVIKVQ
+1265 KLVIKVK
-1272 PPVQAE
+1272 PPAQAE

-1286 FQWTKRLDNGSTF
+1286 FQWTKRLDNGGTF
-1299 KLPENTIFVDEKFTV
+1299 KLPVNTIFLFTKFKV
-1314 GTYYG
+1314 GTYSG
-1319 QTGTLTGGK
+1319 QTGALTGGK

-1436 EGYNRNSSAEQT
+1436 EGYDRNSSAEQT

-1481 VHAYTQKVQKVE
+1481 VHAYTQKVQKAE

-1513 GEISPNEADVFI
+1513 GEISPNEDDVFI

-1536 DWTTNGDGTHTRTC
+1536 DWTTNGDGKHTRTC

-1619 FDQDDDHL
+1619 FDQDDDHM

-1667 TDANKDHA
+1667 TDENKDHV
-1675 CDVCGKTISNHVDT
+1675 CDYCEKTISNHEDTDKDHVCDYCEKTISNHVDAN
-1689 DKDHVC
+1689 KDHIC

-1721 SNHEDANKDHVCD
+1721 SNHVDANNDHVCD

-1739 ISNHVDANNDHICD
+1739 ISNHVDEDKDHICD

-1763 DTDKDHIC
+1763 DA
-1771 DDCGK
+1771 
-1776 TISNHLDA
+1776 N
-1784 DNDHR
+1784 NDHR

-1801 DENRNHICDICE
+1801 DENRDHICDICE

-1844 ANHTGENRWTAD
+1844 VNHTGENRWTAD
-1856 DKTHEREWTCCGVV
+1856 EKTHEREWTCCGVV

-1890 HKKGEKERTCEVC
+1890 HKKGERERTCEVC

-1908 KTVSPTGGSGTTDS
+1908 KSVSPTGVSGTTDS

-1930 DDHLPFDDVRR
+1930 DDRLPFDDVRR

-1967 PSISTTR
+1967 PSVSTTR

-2093 LPTAQATRAQVAAML
+2093 LPTAEATRAQVAAML

>member
-21 VPVLAEDAESEA
+21 VPVLAEDAGDEA
-33 FVCICDTACTESSR
+33 LVCICDTVCTEDGR

-112 EPSEEDPTEKP
+112 EPSEEDPTEEP

-136 GEDGELED
+136 GEDGEPED

-237 RRNEM
+237 RAREWI
-242 KRRDKTRTFTDSD
+242 RYDKTRTFTDSD
-255 SCHTAVSATANYR
+255 SCHTPVSATANYR
-268 KACSN
+268 KACSSN
-273 NNNDL
+273 NDDL

-329 ECTKELT
+329 ECTQELT

-342 AKGHDFNSMTAHYEA
+342 AKGHDFKSVYAHHEA

-364 EGNIEYWQ
+364 EGNVEYWQ
-372 CYQCKKLFD
+372 CYQCKKFFAD
-381 DDKGTTERTT
+381 DQGTTELTT
-391 VKLPVDPDN
+391 VRLPVDPDN

-451 SAYYGSADEAIAAL
+451 STYYGSAAEAVDAL
-465 NAGGATSLE
+465 NADGATSLE

-495 GGGRNTEVSVD
+495 GGGQNTAVSVG

-514 VSIRNHGT
+514 VSIRNYGT

-533 ALIGYKGGMYETI
+533 ALIGYKGGIYETI

-618 LTVKAGE
+618 LTAKAGE

-654 EENIDVQFLAGGA
+654 EENIAVQSLAGGA
-667 RSVLTLTNLT
+667 RSVLTLTNLE
-677 AGEYTLVC
+677 AGEYMLVC
-685 TSTANVGA
+685 TATKHVGA
-693 AGYSV
+693 GYTV

-705 VESDETDTRAVL
+705 VESDEEDTRTVL
-717 KRDTTYTTGVSR
+717 VRDTTYTTKVSR
-729 SYNGTNICN
+729 LYNGTNICN

-744 YLDGENKV
+744 YLDGETEV
-752 VLTNWDWKANC
+752 VLTNQEERANC
-763 TIEAYYDSAAVG
+763 TITAFYDSPDAG
-775 DGKTVTVTITLSDEM
+775 ENKTVSVTVTLSDEM
-790 AEKYK
+790 AKQYK
-795 FENGTTTDTFTIAGT
+795 FANGTTTDTFTIAGT

-905 VLCTVTFDANG
+905 VLCTVAFDANG

-925 KAVGYGMEVTYGE
+925 KAVGYGVEVTYGE
-938 LPTTTRQ
+938 LPTPTRP

-1035 EASFN
+1035 EASFD
-1040 SPNFFGDHRVTGK
+1040 SPNFFGVSRVTGK
-1053 MEIREA
+1053 MEIRKA

-1067 KTEFTIKGK
+1067 ETEFKIKGK
-1076 IDKAVP
+1076 IDKAKPV
-1082 TLTGLELKLKKR
+1082 LTGLEFKLKKQ

-1118 AYDGSVITVPGT
+1118 AYDGSVITVLGT
-1130 FTFDEGELRQGS
+1130 FSFDEGELRRGS

-1174 FYRNYDCVSASYLY
+1174 PYRNYDCVSASYLY
-1188 PAYGTAFKDLDLP
+1188 PAYGTAFKDLNLP

-1235 NLDEQIMYGTFD
+1235 NLEEQIMYGTFD

-1253 YIAFPEGADVRV
+1253 YITFPEGADVRA

-1299 KLPENTIFVDEKFTV
+1299 KLPENTIFLFTKFKV
-1314 GTYYG
+1314 GTYSG
-1319 QTGTLTGGK
+1319 QTGALTGGK

-1564 GGTATCVEKAVCR
+1564 GGTATCVERAVCK

-1627 CDTCG
+1627 CDACG

-1667 TDANKDHA
+1667 TDEN
-1675 CDVCGKTISNHVDT
+1675 
-1689 DKDHVC
+1689 KDHVC

-1700 TISNHVDANKDHVC
+1700 TISNHEDTDKDHVC

-1739 ISNHVDANNDHICD
+1739 ISNHVDAN
-1753 YCEKTISNHV
+1753 
-1763 DTDKDHIC
+1763 KDHI
-1771 DDCGK
+1771 
-1776 TISNHLDA
+1776 
-1784 DNDHR
+1784 

-1801 DENRNHICDICE
+1801 DENRDHICDICE

-1877 TFGKWVTTVKPTS
+1877 TFGKWVTTVKPTA

-1908 KTVSPTGGSGTTDS
+1908 KSVSPTGGSGTTDS

-1930 DDHLPFDDVRR
+1930 DDRLPFDDVRR

-1967 PSISTTR
+1967 PNVSTTR

-1986 SPVVNFAMRFRD
+1986 SPVVNFAIRFRD

-2043 YAKYK
+2043 YVNYK
-2048 GLDVS
+2048 GYDVS
-2053 AGEDTNILSF
+2053 VGEDTNILSF
-2063 DDAQTISGYAVPAMQ
+2063 DDVQTISGYAVPAMQ

>member
-21 VPVLAEDAESEA
+21 VPVLAEDAGDEA
-33 FVCICDTACTESSR
+33 LVCICDTACTEDGR

-81 EEEEPEEEEEPS
+81 EEEEPEEEEEL
-93 EEDPSEEEE
+93 EEE
-102 QEPEEEKPGE
+102 E
-112 EPSEEDPTEKP
+112 EPSEEDPTEEP

-136 GEDGELED
+136 GEDGEPED

-237 RRNEM
+237 RGKVWDRY
-242 KRRDKTRTFTDSD
+242 DKTRTFTDSD

-268 KACSN
+268 KACSS

-278 IVLTLTSDKSI
+278 IVLTLTSDRSI
-289 AYKEYFS
+289 AHKEYFS
-296 EKEATCTEAGYEAYW
+296 EKEATCTEAGYEEYW

-329 ECTKELT
+329 ECTQELT

-342 AKGHDFNSMTAHYEA
+342 AKGHDFNSVTAHHEA

-364 EGNIEYWQ
+364 EGNVEYWQ
-372 CYQCKKLFD
+372 CYQCKKLFAD
-381 DDKGTTERTT
+381 DQGTTERTT
-391 VKLPVDPDN
+391 VRLPVDPDN

-412 SHVADYACCNKT
+412 SHVADYACCNKS

-429 TFEGGVC
+429 TFESGVC
-436 ECGFEAPFLVYGGGG
+436 ECGFEAPFLVYGGSG
-451 SAYYGSADEAIAAL
+451 STYYGSAAEAVDAL
-465 NAGGATSLE
+465 NADGATSLE

-495 GGGRNTEVSVD
+495 GGGQNTAVSVD

-618 LTVKAGE
+618 LTAKAGE

-654 EENIDVQFLAGGA
+654 EENIAVQSLAGGA
-667 RSVLTLTNLT
+667 KSVLTLTNLE
-677 AGEYTLVC
+677 AGEYMLVC
-685 TSTANVGA
+685 TATKHVG

-698 RATVKLT
+698 RATVTLT
-705 VESDETDTRAVL
+705 VEPDEEDTRAVL

-744 YLDGENKV
+744 YLDGETEV
-752 VLTNWDWKANC
+752 VLTNQEERANC
-763 TIEAYYDSAAVG
+763 TITAFYDSPDAG
-775 DGKTVTVTITLSDEM
+775 ENKTVSVTVTLSDEM
-790 AEKYK
+790 AKQYK
-795 FENGTTTDTFTIAGT
+795 FANGTTTDTFTIAGT

-838 ISGVMEEAAVTYRY
+838 ISGVMEEAVVTYRY

-905 VLCTVTFDANG
+905 VLCTVTFDTNG

-925 KAVGYGMEVTYGE
+925 KAVGYGVEVTYGE
-938 LPTTTRQ
+938 LPTPTRQ

-979 WTANQKMIHVDETS
+979 WTANQKTIHVDPQSE
-993 LHTKSYDGMTGVD
+993 HTKFYDGMTGVD

-1035 EASFN
+1035 EASFD
-1040 SPNFFGDHRVTGK
+1040 SPNFFGVSRVTGK
-1053 MEIREA
+1053 MEIRKA

-1067 KTEFTIKGK
+1067 ETEFKIKGK
-1076 IDKAVP
+1076 IDKAKPV
-1082 TLTGLELKLKKR
+1082 LTGLEFKPKKR

-1118 AYDGSVITVPGT
+1118 AYNGSTVTVPGT
-1130 FTFDEGELRQGS
+1130 FSFDEGELHRGS

-1174 FYRNYDCVSASYLY
+1174 LYRNYDCVSASYLY

-1201 DSVTVNARYDASD
+1201 GSVTVNARYDASD
-1214 GGVGFNYYAD
+1214 GGVGFNYDAD

-1247 RQYWED
+1247 RSYWED
-1253 YIAFPEGADVRV
+1253 YIAFPEGADVRA
-1265 KLVIKVQ
+1265 KLVIKVK

-1481 VHAYTQKVQKVE
+1481 VHAYTQKVQKAE
-1493 TLKTPASCTEDAVY
+1493 TLKTPASCTEDEVY

-1536 DWTTNGDGTHTRTC
+1536 DWTSSGDGTHTRTC

-1564 GGTATCVEKAVCR
+1564 GGTATCVERAVCK

-1593 EWTIDRYQ
+1593 EWTSDRYQ

-1667 TDANKDHA
+1667 TDANKDHV
-1675 CDVCGKTISNHVDT
+1675 CDYCEKTISNHEDTDKDHVCDYCEKTISNHVDAN
-1689 DKDHVC
+1689 KDHVC

-1734 YCEKT
+1734 ICEKT
-1739 ISNHVDANNDHICD
+1739 ISNHVDAN
-1753 YCEKTISNHV
+1753 
-1763 DTDKDHIC
+1763 
-1771 DDCGK
+1771 
-1776 TISNHLDA
+1776 
-1784 DNDHR
+1784 NDHR

-1801 DENRNHICDICE
+1801 DENRDHICDICE

-1824 TCTAKAVCE
+1824 ACTAKALCE
-1833 LCGKAYGEKDP
+1833 LCGKAYGEKDS

-1856 DKTHEREWTCCGVV
+1856 EKTHEREWTCCGVV

-1930 DDHLPFDDVRR
+1930 DDRLPFDDVRR

-1967 PSISTTR
+1967 PSVSTTR

-1998 VVENAWYSEA
+1998 VVQNAWYSEA

-2043 YAKYK
+2043 YANYK
-2048 GLDVS
+2048 GYDVS
-2053 AGEDTNILSF
+2053 VGEDTNILSF

>member
-21 VPVLAEDAESEA
+21 VPVLAEDAGDEA
-33 FVCICDTACTESSR
+33 LVCICDTACTEDGR

-112 EPSEEDPTEKP
+112 KPSEEDPTEKP

-136 GEDGELED
+136 GEDGEPED

-174 LYDSLSRVTF
+174 LYDSLSGVTF

-208 SVDLSDWDANRK
+208 SVDLSDWDENRK

-237 RRNEM
+237 RGKVWDRY
-242 KRRDKTRTFTDSD
+242 DKTRTFTDSD

-268 KACSN
+268 KACSS

-278 IVLTLTSDKSI
+278 IVLTLTSDRSI

-296 EKEATCTEAGYEAYW
+296 EKKATCTEAGYEEYW

-329 ECTKELT
+329 ECTQELT
-336 APVTLP
+336 APVTIP
-342 AKGHDFNSMTAHYEA
+342 AKGHDFNSVTAHYEA

-364 EGNIEYWQ
+364 EGTVEYWQ
-372 CYQCKKLFD
+372 CYRCKKLFD
-381 DDKGTTERTT
+381 DDKGTTELTT
-391 VKLPVDPDN
+391 VRLPVDPDN

-436 ECGFEAPFLVYGGGG
+436 ECGYEAPFLVYGGGG
-451 SAYYGSADEAIAAL
+451 STYYGSADEAIAAL
-465 NAGGATSLE
+465 NAGGAMSLE

-495 GGGRNTEVSVD
+495 GGGQNTAVSVG

-514 VSIRNHGT
+514 VSIRNYGT

-533 ALIGYKGGMYETI
+533 ALIGYKGGVYETI
-546 ETDTGTVGEM
+546 ETETGTVGEM

-618 LTVKAGE
+618 LTAKAGE
-625 TVTLKSGAYELGQT
+625 TVTLESGAYELGPT
-639 DRGSVTTEWNCGRIP
+639 DQGSVTTEWNCGRIP
-654 EENIDVQFLAGGA
+654 EENIAVQSLTGGA
-667 RSVLTLTNLT
+667 RSVLTLTNLE
-677 AGEYTLVC
+677 AGEYMLVC
-685 TSTANVGA
+685 TATKHVG

-729 SYNGTNICN
+729 PYNGTNICN

-752 VLTNWDWKANC
+752 VLTNQEESANC
-763 TIEAYYDSAAVG
+763 TITAFYDSPDAG
-775 DGKTVTVTITLSDEM
+775 ENKTVSVTVTLSDEM
-790 AEKYK
+790 AKQYK
-795 FENGTTTDTFTIAGT
+795 FANGTTTDTFTIAGT

-832 LCDTLT
+832 LYDTLT

-868 QITEDTVINEAGSY
+868 QITEDTVIDEAGSY
-882 WVYATTAETANYKP
+882 WVYALTAETDNYKAARTAP
-896 EFTPSVKIT
+896 VKIT
-905 VLCTVTFDANG
+905 VYNFCKVIFEG
-916 GTLASEDST
+916 GSLPLADKSRNMIWGR
-925 KAVGYGMEVTYGE
+925 AYGE
-938 LPTTTRQ
+938 LPVPTNG
-945 DYRFDGWFTEKDG
+945 DLEFAGWFTEAEG
-958 GDPVDADTLVMQAT
+958 GTKVEAT
-972 DHTLYAH
+972 DIVPSVEEQILYAH
-979 WTANQKMIHVDETS
+979 WTANQKTIHVDPQSE
-993 LHTKSYDGMTGVD
+993 HTKSYDGMTGVD

-1040 SPNFFGDHRVTGK
+1040 EPGFFQAYCITGK
-1053 MEIREA
+1053 IAIKDEHASEL
-1059 YAAEFQLD
+1059 QLN
-1067 KTEFTIKGK
+1067 KESFTIDGK
-1076 IDKAVP
+1076 IEKAKPV
-1082 TLTGLELKLKKR
+1082 LTGLEFKPKKQ

-1118 AYDGSVITVPGT
+1118 AYNGSTVTVPGT
-1130 FTFDEGELRQGS
+1130 FSFDEGELRWGS

-1151 PVRFDPKDVANV
+1151 PVRFDPEDVANV

-1188 PAYGTAFKDLDLP
+1188 PAYGTAFKDLNLP

-1247 RQYWED
+1247 RSYWED
-1253 YIAFPEGADVRV
+1253 YIAFPEGADVRA
-1265 KLVIKVQ
+1265 KLVIKVK

-1299 KLPENTIFVDEKFTV
+1299 KLPENTIFVYEKFTV

-1456 SFDEREL
+1456 SLDEREL

-1481 VHAYTQKVQKVE
+1481 VHAYTQKVQKAE

-1513 GEISPNEADVFI
+1513 GEISQNEADVFI

-1557 FETDSCS
+1557 SETDSCS
-1564 GGTATCVEKAVCR
+1564 GGTATCVERAVCK

-1582 YGELGAHVFSD
+1582 YGELGAHMFSD

-1627 CDTCG
+1627 CDACYAKTSDHGDVNKDHICDICG
-1632 YQITDHTFG
+1632 KTVSNHE
-1641 TDWSM
+1641 
-1646 DETSHW
+1646 DE
-1652 HACSMCGAK
+1652 
-1661 SDEAVH
+1661 
-1667 TDANKDHA
+1667 NKDHA
-1675 CDVCGKTISNHVDT
+1675 
-1689 DKDHVC
+1689 
-1695 DYCEK
+1695 
-1700 TISNHVDANKDHVC
+1700 C

-1721 SNHEDANKDHVCD
+1721 SNHEDENKDHVCD

-1739 ISNHVDANNDHICD
+1739 ISNHVDENKDHICD

-1763 DTDKDHIC
+1763 DA
-1771 DDCGK
+1771 
-1776 TISNHLDA
+1776 N
-1784 DNDHR
+1784 NDHR

-1801 DENRNHICDICE
+1801 DENRDHICDICE

-1844 ANHTGENRWTAD
+1844 ANHTGENRWTVD
-1856 DKTHEREWTCCGVV
+1856 EKTHEREWTCCGVV

-1877 TFGKWVTTVKPTS
+1877 TFGKWVTTVKPTP

-1930 DDHLPFDDVRR
+1930 DDRLPFDDVRR

-2043 YAKYK
+2043 YANYK
-2048 GLDVS
+2048 GYDVS
-2053 AGEDTNILSF
+2053 VGEDTNILSF

-2093 LPTAQATRAQVAAML
+2093 LPTAEATRAQVAAML

>member
-21 VPVLAEDAESEA
+21 VPVLAEDAGDEA
-33 FVCICDTACTESSR
+33 LVCICDTACTEDGR

-81 EEEEPEEEEEPS
+81 EEEEPEEEEETEKEEEPS

-112 EPSEEDPTEKP
+112 EPSEEDPTEGP

-136 GEDGELED
+136 GEDGEPED

-162 IRVYSGETMSDE
+162 IRVYSGEPMSDE
-174 LYDSLSRVTF
+174 LYDSLSGVTF

-237 RRNEM
+237 RGKVWDRY
-242 KRRDKTRTFTDSD
+242 DKTRTFTDSD
-255 SCHTAVSATANYR
+255 SCHTPVSATANYR
-268 KACSN
+268 KACSS

-278 IVLTLTSDKSI
+278 IVLTLTSDRSI

-296 EKEATCTEAGYEAYW
+296 EKKATCTEAGYEEYW

-329 ECTKELT
+329 ECTHELT

-342 AKGHDFNSMTAHYEA
+342 AKGHDFNSVTAHHEA

-364 EGNIEYWQ
+364 EGTVEYWQ
-372 CYQCKKLFD
+372 CYQCIKPFA
-381 DDKGTTERTT
+381 DDKGTTELTT
-391 VKLPVDPDN
+391 VRLPVDPDN

-412 SHVADYACCNKT
+412 SHVADYACCNKS

-436 ECGFEAPFLVYGGGG
+436 ECGYEAPFLVYGGGG
-451 SAYYGSADEAIAAL
+451 STYYGSADEAIAAL
-465 NAGGATSLE
+465 NAGGAMSLE

-514 VSIRNHGT
+514 VSIRNYGT
-522 VGKVHQTSGTV
+522 VGKVHQTSGTI
-533 ALIGYKGGMYETI
+533 ALIGYKGGIYETI

-618 LTVKAGE
+618 LTAKAGE
-625 TVTLKSGAYELGQT
+625 TVTLESGAYELGPT
-639 DRGSVTTEWNCGRIP
+639 DQGSVTTEWNCGRIP
-654 EENIDVQFLAGGA
+654 EENIAVQSLTGGA
-667 RSVLTLTNLT
+667 RSVLTLTNLE
-677 AGEYTLVC
+677 AGEYMLVC
-685 TSTANVGA
+685 TATKHVGA

-729 SYNGTNICN
+729 PYNGTNICN

-752 VLTNWDWKANC
+752 VLTNQEESANC
-763 TIEAYYDSAAVG
+763 TITAFYDSPDAG
-775 DGKTVTVTITLSDEM
+775 ENKTVSVTVTLSDEM
-790 AEKYK
+790 AKQYK
-795 FENGTTTDTFTIAGT
+795 FANGTTTDTFTIAGT

-822 LKTEFMTGEK
+822 LKTEFMTGDRLSE
-832 LCDTLT
+832 TLT
-838 ISGVMEEAAVTYRY
+838 ITGVMEGAVVTYRY

-882 WVYATTAETANYKP
+882 WVYATTAETAHYRAART
-896 EFTPSVKIT
+896 EAVQIT
-905 VLCTVTFDANG
+905 VYNFCKVTFEG
-916 GTLASEDST
+916 GSLPLADKS
-925 KAVGYGMEVTYGE
+925 KNMIWGRAYGE
-938 LPTTTRQ
+938 LPVPTNG
-945 DYRFDGWFTEKDG
+945 DLKFAGWFTAAEG
-958 GDPVDADTLVMQAT
+958 GTKVEET
-972 DHTLYAH
+972 DIVPSVEEQTLYTH

-1040 SPNFFGDHRVTGK
+1040 EPGFFQAQSITGMIAIK
-1053 MEIREA
+1053 DE
-1059 YAAEFQLD
+1059 YASELQLNKESFKID
-1067 KTEFTIKGK
+1067 GK
-1076 IDKAVP
+1076 IEKAKPV
-1082 TLTGLELKLKKR
+1082 LTGLDFKLKKR

-1130 FTFDEGELRQGS
+1130 FTFDEGELHRGS

-1174 FYRNYDCVSASYLY
+1174 LYRNYDCVSASYLY
-1188 PAYGTAFKDLDLP
+1188 PAYGTAFKDLNLP

-1247 RQYWED
+1247 RSYWED
-1253 YIAFPEGADVRV
+1253 YIAFPEGADVRA

-1286 FQWTKRLDNGSTF
+1286 FQWTKRLDNGGTF
-1299 KLPENTIFVDEKFTV
+1299 KLPVNTIFLFTKFKV
-1314 GTYYG
+1314 GTYSG

-1481 VHAYTQKVQKVE
+1481 VHAYTQKVQKAK
-1493 TLKTPASCTEDAVY
+1493 TLKTPASCTEDEVY

-1536 DWTTNGDGTHTRTC
+1536 DWTSSGDGTHTRTC

-1564 GGTATCVEKAVCR
+1564 GGTATCVERAVCK

-1593 EWTIDRYQ
+1593 EWTSDRYQ

-1667 TDANKDHA
+1667 TDANKDH
-1675 CDVCGKTISNHVDT
+1675 
-1689 DKDHVC
+1689 
-1695 DYCEK
+1695 
-1700 TISNHVDANKDHVC
+1700 VC

-1739 ISNHVDANNDHICD
+1739 ISNHVDEDKDHVCD

-1763 DTDKDHIC
+1763 DA
-1771 DDCGK
+1771 
-1776 TISNHLDA
+1776 N
-1784 DNDHR
+1784 NDHR

-1801 DENRNHICDICE
+1801 DENRDHICDICE

-1877 TFGKWVTTVKPTS
+1877 TFGKWVTTVKPTA

-1908 KTVSPTGGSGTTDS
+1908 KSVSPTGGSGTTDS

-1930 DDHLPFDDVRR
+1930 DDRLPFDDVRR

-1998 VVENAWYSEA
+1998 VVEDAWYSEA
-2008 VRWAAANGIVTGYSE
+2008 VRWAAANGIVTGYTE
-2023 NAFGP
+2023 QTFGP
-2028 NDNITREQLAAILHR
+2028 NDNIAREQLAAILHR
-2043 YAKYK
+2043 YANYK
-2048 GLDVS
+2048 GYDVS
-2053 AGEDTNILSF
+2053 VGEDTNILSF

>member
-1 MKKRLLCLMLL
+1 M
-12 CSMVLSMLP
+12 
-21 VPVLAEDAESEA
+21 
-33 FVCICDTACTESSR
+33 
-47 NPDCPVCGAEGA
+47 
-59 HLHDC
+59 
-64 ALYEDAHEPE
+64 
-74 AEDEEPF
+74 
-81 EEEEPEEEEEPS
+81 
-93 EEDPSEEEE
+93 
-102 QEPEEEKPGE
+102 
-112 EPSEEDPTEKP
+112 
-123 ENPEQPQDESENE
+123 
-136 GEDGELED
+136 
-144 EEGLDNAVDT
+144 DT

-174 LYDSLSRVTF
+174 LYDSLSGVTF

-208 SVDLSDWDANRK
+208 SVDLSDWDENRK

-237 RRNEM
+237 RGKVWDRY
-242 KRRDKTRTFTDSD
+242 DKTRTFTDSD

-268 KACSN
+268 KACSS

-278 IVLTLTSDKSI
+278 IVLTLTSDRSI

-296 EKEATCTEAGYEAYW
+296 EKKATCTEAGYEEYW

-329 ECTKELT
+329 ECTQELT
-336 APVTLP
+336 APVTIP
-342 AKGHDFNSMTAHYEA
+342 AKGHDFNSVTAHYEA

-364 EGNIEYWQ
+364 EGTVEYWQ
-372 CYQCKKLFD
+372 CYRCKKLFD
-381 DDKGTTERTT
+381 DDKGTTELTT
-391 VKLPVDPDN
+391 VRLPVDPDN

-436 ECGFEAPFLVYGGGG
+436 ECGYEAPFLVYGGGG
-451 SAYYGSADEAIAAL
+451 STYYGSADEAIAAL
-465 NAGGATSLE
+465 NAGGAMSLE

-495 GGGRNTEVSVD
+495 GGGQNTAVSVG

-514 VSIRNHGT
+514 VSIRNYGT

-533 ALIGYKGGMYETI
+533 ALIGYKGGVYETI
-546 ETDTGTVGEM
+546 ETETGTVGEM

-618 LTVKAGE
+618 LTAKAGE
-625 TVTLKSGAYELGQT
+625 TVTLESGAYELGPT
-639 DRGSVTTEWNCGRIP
+639 DQGSVTTEWNCGRIP
-654 EENIDVQFLAGGA
+654 EENIAVQSLTGGA
-667 RSVLTLTNLT
+667 RSVLTLTNLE
-677 AGEYTLVC
+677 AGEYMLVC
-685 TSTANVGA
+685 TATKHVG

-729 SYNGTNICN
+729 PYNGTNICN

-752 VLTNWDWKANC
+752 VLTNQEESANC
-763 TIEAYYDSAAVG
+763 TITAFYDSPDAG
-775 DGKTVTVTITLSDEM
+775 ENKTVSVTVTLSDEM
-790 AEKYK
+790 AKQYK
-795 FENGTTTDTFTIAGT
+795 FANGTTTDTFTIAGT

-832 LCDTLT
+832 LYDTLT

-868 QITEDTVINEAGSY
+868 QITEDTVIDEAGSY
-882 WVYATTAETANYKP
+882 WVYALTAETDNYKAARTAP
-896 EFTPSVKIT
+896 VKIT
-905 VLCTVTFDANG
+905 VYNFCKVIFEG
-916 GTLASEDST
+916 GSLPLADKSRNMIWGR
-925 KAVGYGMEVTYGE
+925 AYGE
-938 LPTTTRQ
+938 LPVPTNG
-945 DYRFDGWFTEKDG
+945 DLEFAGWFTEAEG
-958 GDPVDADTLVMQAT
+958 GTKVEAT
-972 DHTLYAH
+972 DIVPSVEEQILYAH
-979 WTANQKMIHVDETS
+979 WTANQKTIHVDPQSE
-993 LHTKSYDGMTGVD
+993 HTKSYDGMTGVD

-1040 SPNFFGDHRVTGK
+1040 EPGFFQAYCITGK
-1053 MEIREA
+1053 IAIKDEHASEL
-1059 YAAEFQLD
+1059 QLN
-1067 KTEFTIKGK
+1067 KESFTIDGK
-1076 IDKAVP
+1076 IEKAKPV
-1082 TLTGLELKLKKR
+1082 LTGLEFKPKKQ

-1118 AYDGSVITVPGT
+1118 AYNGSTVTVPGT
-1130 FTFDEGELRQGS
+1130 FSFDEGELRWGS

-1151 PVRFDPKDVANV
+1151 PVRFDPEDVANV

-1188 PAYGTAFKDLDLP
+1188 PAYGTAFKDLNLP

-1247 RQYWED
+1247 RSYWED
-1253 YIAFPEGADVRV
+1253 YIAFPEGADVRA
-1265 KLVIKVQ
+1265 KLVIKVK

-1299 KLPENTIFVDEKFTV
+1299 KLPENTIFVYEKFTV

-1456 SFDEREL
+1456 SLDEREL

-1481 VHAYTQKVQKVE
+1481 VHAYTQKVQKAE

-1513 GEISPNEADVFI
+1513 GEISQNEADVFI

-1557 FETDSCS
+1557 SETDSCS
-1564 GGTATCVEKAVCR
+1564 GGTATCVERAVCK

-1582 YGELGAHVFSD
+1582 YGELGAHMFSD

-1627 CDTCG
+1627 CDACYAKTSDHGDVNKDHICDICG
-1632 YQITDHTFG
+1632 KTVSNHE
-1641 TDWSM
+1641 
-1646 DETSHW
+1646 DE
-1652 HACSMCGAK
+1652 
-1661 SDEAVH
+1661 
-1667 TDANKDHA
+1667 NKDHA
-1675 CDVCGKTISNHVDT
+1675 CDYCEKTISNHEDEN
-1689 DKDHVC
+1689 KDHVC

-1700 TISNHVDANKDHVC
+1700 TISNHVDANKDHIC

-1721 SNHEDANKDHVCD
+1721 SNHEDENKDHICDYCEKTISNHVDENKDHVCD

-1739 ISNHVDANNDHICD
+1739 ISNHVDANKDHACDYCEKTISNHVDENKDHICD

-1763 DTDKDHIC
+1763 DA
-1771 DDCGK
+1771 
-1776 TISNHLDA
+1776 N
-1784 DNDHR
+1784 NDHR

-1801 DENRNHICDICE
+1801 DENRDHICDICE

-1844 ANHTGENRWTAD
+1844 ANHTGENRWTVD
-1856 DKTHEREWTCCGVV
+1856 EKTHEREWTCCGVV

-1877 TFGKWVTTVKPTS
+1877 TFGKWVTTVKPTP

-1930 DDHLPFDDVRR
+1930 DDRLPFDDVRR

-2008 VRWAAANGIVTGYSE
+2008 VRWAAANGIVTGYTE
-2023 NAFGP
+2023 QTFGP
-2028 NDNITREQLAAILHR
+2028 NDNIAREQLAAILHR

-2048 GLDVS
+2048 GYDVS
-2053 AGEDTNILSF
+2053 VGEDTNILSF

-2093 LPTAQATRAQVAAML
+2093 LPTAEATRAQVAAML

>member
-21 VPVLAEDAESEA
+21 VPVLAEDAGDEA

-112 EPSEEDPTEKP
+112 EPSEEDPTEEP

-136 GEDGELED
+136 GEDGEPED

-162 IRVYSGETMSDE
+162 IRVYSGEPMSDE

-237 RRNEM
+237 RGKVWDRY
-242 KRRDKTRTFTDSD
+242 DKTRTFTDSD
-255 SCHTAVSATANYR
+255 SCHTPVSATANYR
-268 KACSN
+268 KACSS

-329 ECTKELT
+329 ECTQELT

-342 AKGHDFNSMTAHYEA
+342 AKGHDFNSVTAHHEA

-364 EGNIEYWQ
+364 EGTVEYWQ
-372 CYQCKKLFD
+372 CYQCIKPFA
-381 DDKGTTERTT
+381 DDKGTTELTT
-391 VKLPVDPDN
+391 VRLPVDPDN

-412 SHVADYACCNKT
+412 SHVADYACCNKS

-436 ECGFEAPFLVYGGGG
+436 ECGYEAPFLVYGGGG
-451 SAYYGSADEAIAAL
+451 STYYGSADEAIAAL
-465 NAGGATSLE
+465 NAGGAMSLE

-514 VSIRNHGT
+514 VSIRNYGT
-522 VGKVHQTSGTV
+522 VGKVHQTSGTI
-533 ALIGYKGGMYETI
+533 ALIGYKGGIYETI

-618 LTVKAGE
+618 LTAKAGE
-625 TVTLKSGAYELGQT
+625 TVTLESGAYELGPT
-639 DRGSVTTEWNCGRIP
+639 DQGSVTTEWNCGRIP
-654 EENIDVQFLAGGA
+654 EENIAVQSLTGGA
-667 RSVLTLTNLT
+667 RSVLTLTNLE
-677 AGEYTLVC
+677 AGEYMLVC
-685 TSTANVGA
+685 TATKHVGA

-729 SYNGTNICN
+729 PYNGTNICN

-752 VLTNWDWKANC
+752 VLTNQEESANC
-763 TIEAYYDSAAVG
+763 TITAFYDSPDAG
-775 DGKTVTVTITLSDEM
+775 ENKTVSVTVTLSDEM
-790 AEKYK
+790 AKQYK
-795 FENGTTTDTFTIAGT
+795 FANGTTTDTFTIAGT

-822 LKTEFMTGEK
+822 LKTEFMTGDRLSE
-832 LCDTLT
+832 TLT
-838 ISGVMEEAAVTYRY
+838 ITGVMEGAVVTYRY

-882 WVYATTAETANYKP
+882 WVYATTAETAHYRAART
-896 EFTPSVKIT
+896 EAVQIT
-905 VLCTVTFDANG
+905 VYNFCKVTFEG
-916 GTLASEDST
+916 GSLPLADKS
-925 KAVGYGMEVTYGE
+925 KNMIWGRAYGE
-938 LPTTTRQ
+938 LPVPTNG
-945 DYRFDGWFTEKDG
+945 DLKFAGWFTEAEG
-958 GDPVDADTLVMQAT
+958 GTKVEAT
-972 DHTLYAH
+972 DIVPSVEEQILYAH
-979 WTANQKMIHVDETS
+979 WTANQKTIHVDPQSE
-993 LHTKSYDGMTGVD
+993 HTKFYDGMTGVD

-1040 SPNFFGDHRVTGK
+1040 APGFFQAYCITGK
-1053 MEIREA
+1053 IAIKDE
-1059 YAAEFQLD
+1059 YASELQLN
-1067 KTEFTIKGK
+1067 KESFTINGK
-1076 IDKAVP
+1076 IEKAKPV
-1082 TLTGLELKLKKR
+1082 LTGLEFKPKKQ
-1094 LYAGDSFGWNFD
+1094 LYAGDSLGWNFD

-1118 AYDGSVITVPGT
+1118 AYNGSTVTVPGT
-1130 FTFDEGELRQGS
+1130 FSFDEGELRRGS

-1163 EEAACEVVVNV
+1163 EEAACKVVVNV
-1174 FYRNYDCVSASYLY
+1174 PYRNYDCVSASYLY
-1188 PAYGTAFKDLDLP
+1188 PAYGTAFKDLNLP

-1247 RQYWED
+1247 RSYWED
-1253 YIAFPEGADVRV
+1253 YIAFPEGADVRA
-1265 KLVIKVQ
+1265 KLVIKVK
-1272 PPVQAE
+1272 PPAQAE

-1286 FQWTKRLDNGSTF
+1286 FQWTKRLDNGGTF
-1299 KLPENTIFVDEKFTV
+1299 KLPVNTIFLFTKFKV
-1314 GTYYG
+1314 GTYSG
-1319 QTGTLTGGK
+1319 QTGALTGGK

-1436 EGYNRNSSAEQT
+1436 EGYDRNSSAEQT

-1481 VHAYTQKVQKVE
+1481 VHAYTQKVQKAE

-1513 GEISPNEADVFI
+1513 GEISPNEDDVFI

-1536 DWTTNGDGTHTRTC
+1536 DWTTNGDGKHTRTC

-1619 FDQDDDHL
+1619 FDQDDDHM

-1667 TDANKDHA
+1667 TDENKDHV
-1675 CDVCGKTISNHVDT
+1675 CDYCEKTISNHEDT

-1700 TISNHVDANKDHVC
+1700 TISNHVDAN
-1714 DYCEKTI
+1714 
-1721 SNHEDANKDHVCD
+1721 
-1734 YCEKT
+1734 
-1739 ISNHVDANNDHICD
+1739 
-1753 YCEKTISNHV
+1753 
-1763 DTDKDHIC
+1763 
-1771 DDCGK
+1771 
-1776 TISNHLDA
+1776 
-1784 DNDHR
+1784 NDHR

-1801 DENRNHICDICE
+1801 DENRDHICDICE

-1844 ANHTGENRWTAD
+1844 VNHTGENRWTAD
-1856 DKTHEREWTCCGVV
+1856 EKTHEREWTCCGVV

-1890 HKKGEKERTCEVC
+1890 HKKGERERTCEVC

-1908 KTVSPTGGSGTTDS
+1908 KSVSPTGVSGTTDS

-1930 DDHLPFDDVRR
+1930 DDRLPFDDVRR

-1967 PSISTTR
+1967 PSVSTTR

-2093 LPTAQATRAQVAAML
+2093 LPTAEATRAQVAAML

>member
-21 VPVLAEDAESEA
+21 VPVLAEDAGDEA
-33 FVCICDTACTESSR
+33 LVCICDTACTEDGR

-112 EPSEEDPTEKP
+112 EPSEEDPTEEP

-136 GEDGELED
+136 GEDGEPED

-174 LYDSLSRVTF
+174 LYDSLSGVTF

-237 RRNEM
+237 RGKVWDRY
-242 KRRDKTRTFTDSD
+242 DKTRTFTDSD

-268 KACSN
+268 KACSS

-278 IVLTLTSDKSI
+278 IVLTLTSDRSI
-289 AYKEYFS
+289 AHKEYFS
-296 EKEATCTEAGYEAYW
+296 EKEATCTEAGYEEYW

-329 ECTKELT
+329 ECTQELT

-342 AKGHDFNSMTAHYEA
+342 AKGHDFNSVTAHHEA

-364 EGNIEYWQ
+364 EGNVEYWQ
-372 CYQCKKLFD
+372 CYQCKKLFAD
-381 DDKGTTERTT
+381 DQGTTERTT
-391 VKLPVDPDN
+391 VRLPVDPDN

-412 SHVADYACCNKT
+412 SHVADYACCNKS

-429 TFEGGVC
+429 TFESGVC
-436 ECGFEAPFLVYGGGG
+436 ECGFEAPFLVYGGSG
-451 SAYYGSADEAIAAL
+451 STYYGSAAEAVDAL
-465 NAGGATSLE
+465 NADGATSLE

-495 GGGRNTEVSVD
+495 GGGQNTAVSVD

-618 LTVKAGE
+618 LTAKAGE

-654 EENIDVQFLAGGA
+654 EENIAVQSLAGGA
-667 RSVLTLTNLT
+667 KSVLTLTNLE
-677 AGEYTLVC
+677 AGEYMLVC
-685 TSTANVGA
+685 TATKHVG

-698 RATVKLT
+698 RATVTLT
-705 VESDETDTRAVL
+705 VEPDEEDTRAVL

-744 YLDGENKV
+744 YLDGETEV
-752 VLTNWDWKANC
+752 VLTNQEERANC
-763 TIEAYYDSAAVG
+763 TITAFYDSPDAG
-775 DGKTVTVTITLSDEM
+775 ENKTVSVTVTLSDEM
-790 AEKYK
+790 AKQYK
-795 FENGTTTDTFTIAGT
+795 FANGTTTDTFTIAGT

-838 ISGVMEEAAVTYRY
+838 ISGVMEEAVVTYRY

-905 VLCTVTFDANG
+905 VLCTVTFDTNG

-925 KAVGYGMEVTYGE
+925 KAVGYGVEVTYGE
-938 LPTTTRQ
+938 LPTPTRQ

-1040 SPNFFGDHRVTGK
+1040 APGFFQAYCITGK
-1053 MEIREA
+1053 IAIKDE
-1059 YAAEFQLD
+1059 YASELQLN
-1067 KTEFTIKGK
+1067 KESFTIDGK
-1076 IDKAVP
+1076 IEKAKPV
-1082 TLTGLELKLKKR
+1082 LKGLEFKLKKQ

-1118 AYDGSVITVPGT
+1118 AYNGSTVTVPGT
-1130 FTFDEGELRQGS
+1130 FSFDEGELHRGS

-1174 FYRNYDCVSASYLY
+1174 PYRNYDCVSASYLY
-1188 PAYGTAFKDLDLP
+1188 PAYGTAFKDLNLP

-1214 GGVGFNYYAD
+1214 GGVGFNYDAD

-1247 RQYWED
+1247 RSYWED
-1253 YIAFPEGADVRV
+1253 YIAFPEGADVQA

-1299 KLPENTIFVDEKFTV
+1299 KLPVNTIFLFTKFKV
-1314 GTYYG
+1314 GTYSG
-1319 QTGTLTGGK
+1319 QTGALTGGK

-1436 EGYNRNSSAEQT
+1436 EGYDRNSSAEQT

-1481 VHAYTQKVQKVE
+1481 VHAYTQKVQKAE

-1513 GEISPNEADVFI
+1513 GEISPNEDDVFI

-1536 DWTTNGDGTHTRTC
+1536 DWTTNGDGKHTRTC

-1619 FDQDDDHL
+1619 FDQDDDHM

-1667 TDANKDHA
+1667 TDENKDHV
-1675 CDVCGKTISNHVDT
+1675 CDYCEKTISNHEDT

-1700 TISNHVDANKDHVC
+1700 TISNHVDANKDH
-1714 DYCEKTI
+1714 I
-1721 SNHEDANKDHVCD
+1721 CD

-1739 ISNHVDANNDHICD
+1739 ISNHVDEDKDHICD

-1763 DTDKDHIC
+1763 DA
-1771 DDCGK
+1771 
-1776 TISNHLDA
+1776 N
-1784 DNDHR
+1784 NDHR

-1801 DENRNHICDICE
+1801 DENRDHICDICE

-1844 ANHTGENRWTAD
+1844 VNHTGENRWTAD
-1856 DKTHEREWTCCGVV
+1856 EKTHEREWTCCGVV

-1890 HKKGEKERTCEVC
+1890 HKKGERERTCEVC

-1908 KTVSPTGGSGTTDS
+1908 KSVSPTGVSGTTDS

-1930 DDHLPFDDVRR
+1930 DDRLPFDDVRR

-1967 PSISTTR
+1967 PSVSTTR

-1998 VVENAWYSEA
+1998 VVQNAWYSEA

-2043 YAKYK
+2043 YANYK
-2048 GLDVS
+2048 GYDVS
-2053 AGEDTNILSF
+2053 VGEDTNILSF

>member
-21 VPVLAEDAESEA
+21 VPVLAEDAGDEA
-33 FVCICDTACTESSR
+33 LVCICDTACTEDGR

-93 EEDPSEEEE
+93 EEDP
-102 QEPEEEKPGE
+102 
-112 EPSEEDPTEKP
+112 TEKP

-136 GEDGELED
+136 GEDGEPED

-162 IRVYSGETMSDE
+162 IRVYSGAV
-174 LYDSLSRVTF
+174 LSSSGTDPRSGVVF
-184 TLSASE
+184 TLTANSYTCAR
-190 YQCGEAGHTGS
+190 GHAGDVTKIR
-201 ITDICIN
+201 ITDVDTRSWDEDK
-208 SVDLSDWDANRK
+208 SVTIRFEIYVRCYVSGCYYNKDNMGKPDATITVRK
-220 IKVNFDISFQC
+220 
-231 DTPGCP
+231 
-237 RRNEM
+237 E
-242 KRRDKTRTFTDSD
+242 D
-255 SCHTAVSATANYR
+255 SCHNPFNNEVTLS
-268 KACSN
+268 SN
-273 NNNDL
+273 GTTR
-278 IVLTLTSDKSI
+278 LTLTSDRSI
-289 AYKEYFS
+289 AFKKLYPQKP
-296 EKEATCTEAGYEAYW
+296 ATCMTDGNDAYW
-311 MCGSDSDNNK
+311 MCGDPGPRNP
-321 CRKIFSDE
+321 CGKIFSDAA
-329 ECTKELT
+329 CTQEISEPK
-336 APVTLP
+336 VYP
-342 AKGHDFNSMTAHYEA
+342 ALGHDFSSPNAHHEA
-357 KPATCVA
+357 KAATCSNR
-364 EGNIEYWQ
+364 GNVEYWE
-372 CYQCKKLFD
+372 CSRCELYYND
-381 DDKGTTERTT
+381 DQGTEELLGVNTPIDGSNHEQEPTYT
-391 VKLPVDPDN
+391 VYDN
-400 HAQKPVYRVDEL
+400 W
-412 SHVADYACCNKT
+412 HVAKYLCCNKT
-424 TSARH
+424 DSYEAH
-429 TFEGGVC
+429 IFDSEGVC
-436 ECGFEAPFLVYGGGG
+436 NKCEYEAPFRVWGNGDN
-451 SAYYGSADEAIAAL
+451 YYGSFYAAN
-465 NAGGATSLE
+465 NALKEEGAWMLE
-474 IVKSYSGT
+474 IVRSYNSNINMTSGVT
-482 INVNISGSCIIWI
+482 GRTVKVAKNVFITEIYIGS
-495 GGGRNTEVSVD
+495 NT
-506 GIRVSGGS
+506 
-514 VSIRNHGT
+514 SIKIQNYGT
-522 VGKVHQTSGTV
+522 VGTVHNNYGTAALLAGVGGVYENIKTS
-533 ALIGYKGGMYETI
+533 A
-546 ETDTGTVGEM
+546 GTVGEM
-556 LGSVGDTPLLYKTAD
+556 LGVQNGTPLLYKTEG
-571 GEYLRADNEA
+571 GEYLRADSEA

-618 LTVKAGE
+618 LTAKAGE

-654 EENIDVQFLAGGA
+654 EENIAVQSLAGGA
-667 RSVLTLTNLT
+667 RSVLTLTNLE
-677 AGEYTLVC
+677 AGEYMLVC
-685 TSTANVGA
+685 TATKHVGA
-693 AGYSV
+693 GYTV

-705 VESDETDTRAVL
+705 VESDEEDTRTVL
-717 KRDTTYTTGVSR
+717 VRDTTYTTQVSR
-729 SYNGTNICN
+729 LYNGTTESN
-738 ELHEVT
+738 ELREVT

-752 VLTNWDWKANC
+752 VLTNWDWKTNC
-763 TIEAYYDSAAVG
+763 TITAFYDSPDAG
-775 DGKTVTVTITLSDEM
+775 ENKTVSVTVTLSDEM
-790 AEKYK
+790 AKQYK
-795 FENGTTTDTFTIAGT
+795 FANGTTTDTFTIAGT

-852 AVHPM
+852 AVFPGA
-857 LVNEEYDSGNP
+857 VSEDYDEFNTP
-868 QITEDTVINEAGSY
+868 ITEDTVINEAGSY

-905 VLCTVTFDANG
+905 VLCTVTFDTNG

-925 KAVGYGMEVTYGE
+925 KAVGYGVEVTYGE
-938 LPTTTRQ
+938 LPTPTRP

-1040 SPNFFGDHRVTGK
+1040 APGFFQAYCITGK
-1053 MEIREA
+1053 IAIKDE
-1059 YAAEFQLD
+1059 YASELQLN
-1067 KTEFTIKGK
+1067 KESFTIVGK
-1076 IDKAVP
+1076 IEKAKPV
-1082 TLTGLELKLKKR
+1082 LTGLEFKPKKQ

-1118 AYDGSVITVPGT
+1118 AYNGGTVTVPGT
-1130 FTFDEGELRQGS
+1130 FTFDEGELRRGS

-1163 EEAACEVVVNV
+1163 DEAACEVVVNV
-1174 FYRNYDCVSASYLY
+1174 PYRNYDCVSASYLY
-1188 PAYGTAFKDLDLP
+1188 PAYGTAFRDLNLP

-1286 FQWTKRLDNGSTF
+1286 FQWTKRLDNGGTF
-1299 KLPENTIFVDEKFTV
+1299 KLPVNTIFLFTKFKV
-1314 GTYYG
+1314 GTYSG
-1319 QTGTLTGGK
+1319 QTGALTGGK

-1406 TQFADLGLPTSVG
+1406 TQFANLGLPTSVG

-1436 EGYNRNSSAEQT
+1436 EGYDRNSSAEQT

-1456 SFDEREL
+1456 SLDEREL

-1476 IPPAH
+1476 IAPAH
-1481 VHAYTQKVQKVE
+1481 VHAYTQKVQKAE

-1536 DWTTNGDGTHTRTC
+1536 DWTSNGDGTHTRTC

-1627 CDTCG
+1627 CDACYAKTSDHGDVNKDHICDICG
-1632 YQITDHTFG
+1632 KTVSNHE
-1641 TDWSM
+1641 
-1646 DETSHW
+1646 DE
-1652 HACSMCGAK
+1652 
-1661 SDEAVH
+1661 
-1667 TDANKDHA
+1667 NKDHA
-1675 CDVCGKTISNHVDT
+1675 
-1689 DKDHVC
+1689 C

-1700 TISNHVDANKDHVC
+1700 TISNHVDAN
-1714 DYCEKTI
+1714 
-1721 SNHEDANKDHVCD
+1721 
-1734 YCEKT
+1734 
-1739 ISNHVDANNDHICD
+1739 
-1753 YCEKTISNHV
+1753 
-1763 DTDKDHIC
+1763 
-1771 DDCGK
+1771 
-1776 TISNHLDA
+1776 
-1784 DNDHR
+1784 NDHR

-1801 DENRNHICDICE
+1801 DENRDHICDICE

-1930 DDHLPFDDVRR
+1930 DDRLPFDDVRR

-1967 PSISTTR
+1967 PSVSTTR

-2108 HRFLG
+2108 RRFLG

>member
-21 VPVLAEDAESEA
+21 VPVLAEDAGDEA

-112 EPSEEDPTEKP
+112 EPSEEDPTEEP

-136 GEDGELED
+136 GEDGEPED

-162 IRVYSGETMSDE
+162 IRVYSGEPMSDE

-237 RRNEM
+237 RGKVWDRY
-242 KRRDKTRTFTDSD
+242 DKTRTFTDSD
-255 SCHTAVSATANYR
+255 SCHTPVSATANYR
-268 KACSN
+268 KACSS

-329 ECTKELT
+329 ECTQELT

-342 AKGHDFNSMTAHYEA
+342 AKGHDFNSVTAHHEA

-364 EGNIEYWQ
+364 EGTVEYWQ
-372 CYQCKKLFD
+372 CYQCIKPFA
-381 DDKGTTERTT
+381 DDKGTTELTT
-391 VKLPVDPDN
+391 VRLPVDPDN

-412 SHVADYACCNKT
+412 SHVADYACCNKS

-436 ECGFEAPFLVYGGGG
+436 ECGYEAPFLVYGGGG
-451 SAYYGSADEAIAAL
+451 STYYGSADEAIAAL
-465 NAGGATSLE
+465 NAGGAMSLE

-514 VSIRNHGT
+514 VSIRNYGT
-522 VGKVHQTSGTV
+522 VGKVHQTSGTI
-533 ALIGYKGGMYETI
+533 ALIGYKGGIYETI

-618 LTVKAGE
+618 LTAKAGE
-625 TVTLKSGAYELGQT
+625 TVTLESGAYELGPT
-639 DRGSVTTEWNCGRIP
+639 DQGSVTTEWNCGRIP
-654 EENIDVQFLAGGA
+654 EENIAVQSLTGGA
-667 RSVLTLTNLT
+667 RSVLTLTNLE
-677 AGEYTLVC
+677 AGEYMLVC
-685 TSTANVGA
+685 TATKHVGA

-729 SYNGTNICN
+729 PYNGTNICN

-752 VLTNWDWKANC
+752 VLTNQEESANC
-763 TIEAYYDSAAVG
+763 TITAFYDSPDAG
-775 DGKTVTVTITLSDEM
+775 ENKTVSVTVTLSDEM
-790 AEKYK
+790 AKQYK
-795 FENGTTTDTFTIAGT
+795 FANGTTTDTFTIAGT

-822 LKTEFMTGEK
+822 LKTEFMTGDRLSE
-832 LCDTLT
+832 TLT
-838 ISGVMEEAAVTYRY
+838 ITGVMEGAVVTYRY

-882 WVYATTAETANYKP
+882 WVYATTAETAHYRAART
-896 EFTPSVKIT
+896 EAVQIT
-905 VLCTVTFDANG
+905 VYNFCKVTFEG
-916 GTLASEDST
+916 GSLPLADKS
-925 KAVGYGMEVTYGE
+925 KNMIWGRAYGE
-938 LPTTTRQ
+938 LPVPTNG
-945 DYRFDGWFTEKDG
+945 DLKFAGWFTAAEG
-958 GDPVDADTLVMQAT
+958 GTKVEET
-972 DHTLYAH
+972 DIVPSVEEQTLYAH

-1040 SPNFFGDHRVTGK
+1040 EPGFFQAQSITGMIAIK
-1053 MEIREA
+1053 DE
-1059 YAAEFQLD
+1059 YASELQLNKESFKID
-1067 KTEFTIKGK
+1067 GK
-1076 IDKAVP
+1076 IEKAKPV
-1082 TLTGLELKLKKR
+1082 LTGLDFKLKKR

-1130 FTFDEGELRQGS
+1130 FTFDEGELHRGS

-1174 FYRNYDCVSASYLY
+1174 LYRNYDCVSASYLY

-1247 RQYWED
+1247 RSYWED

-1328 ARIKGTD
+1328 AKIKGTD

-1481 VHAYTQKVQKVE
+1481 VHAYTQKVQKAK
-1493 TLKTPASCTEDAVY
+1493 TLKTPASCTEDEVY

-1536 DWTTNGDGTHTRTC
+1536 DWTSSGDGTHTRTC

-1564 GGTATCVEKAVCR
+1564 GGTATCVERAVCK

-1593 EWTIDRYQ
+1593 EWTSDRYQ

-1667 TDANKDHA
+1667 TDANKDHV
-1675 CDVCGKTISNHVDT
+1675 CDYCEKTISNHEDTDKDHVCDYCEKTISNHVDEDKDHVCDYCEKT
-1689 DKDHVC
+1689 ISNHVDENKDHVC

-1739 ISNHVDANNDHICD
+1739 ISNHVDAN
-1753 YCEKTISNHV
+1753 
-1763 DTDKDHIC
+1763 KDHI
-1771 DDCGK
+1771 
-1776 TISNHLDA
+1776 
-1784 DNDHR
+1784 

-1801 DENRNHICDICE
+1801 DENRDHICDICE

-1877 TFGKWVTTVKPTS
+1877 TFGKWVTTVKPTA

-1908 KTVSPTGGSGTTDS
+1908 KSVSPTGGSGTTDS

-1930 DDHLPFDDVRR
+1930 DDRLPFDDVRR

-1998 VVENAWYSEA
+1998 VVEDAWYSEA
-2008 VRWAAANGIVTGYSE
+2008 VRWAAANGIVTGYTE
-2023 NAFGP
+2023 QTFGP
-2028 NDNITREQLAAILHR
+2028 NDNIAREQLAAILHR
-2043 YAKYK
+2043 YANYK
-2048 GLDVS
+2048 GYDVS
-2053 AGEDTNILSF
+2053 VGEDTNILSF

>member
-21 VPVLAEDAESEA
+21 VPVLAEDAGDEA
-33 FVCICDTACTESSR
+33 LVCICDTACTEDGR

-81 EEEEPEEEEEPS
+81 EEEEPEEEEEL
-93 EEDPSEEEE
+93 EEE
-102 QEPEEEKPGE
+102 E
-112 EPSEEDPTEKP
+112 EPSEEDPTEEP

-136 GEDGELED
+136 GEDGEPED

-237 RRNEM
+237 RGKVWDRY
-242 KRRDKTRTFTDSD
+242 DKTRTFTDSD

-268 KACSN
+268 KACSS

-278 IVLTLTSDKSI
+278 IVLTLTSDRSI
-289 AYKEYFS
+289 AHKEYFS
-296 EKEATCTEAGYEAYW
+296 EKEATCTEAGYEEYW

-329 ECTKELT
+329 ECTQELT

-342 AKGHDFNSMTAHYEA
+342 AKGHDFNSVTAHHEA

-364 EGNIEYWQ
+364 EGNVEYWQ
-372 CYQCKKLFD
+372 CYQCKKLFAD
-381 DDKGTTERTT
+381 DQGTTERTT
-391 VKLPVDPDN
+391 VRLPVDPDN

-412 SHVADYACCNKT
+412 SHVADYACCNKS

-429 TFEGGVC
+429 TFESGVC
-436 ECGFEAPFLVYGGGG
+436 ECGFEAPFLVYGGSG
-451 SAYYGSADEAIAAL
+451 STYYGSAAEAVDAL
-465 NAGGATSLE
+465 NADGATSLE

-495 GGGRNTEVSVD
+495 GGGQNTAVSVD

-618 LTVKAGE
+618 LTAKAGE

-654 EENIDVQFLAGGA
+654 EENIAVQSLAGGA
-667 RSVLTLTNLT
+667 KSVLTLTNLE
-677 AGEYTLVC
+677 AGEYMLVC
-685 TSTANVGA
+685 TATKHVG

-698 RATVKLT
+698 RATVTLT
-705 VESDETDTRAVL
+705 VEPDEEDTRAVL

-744 YLDGENKV
+744 YLDGETEV
-752 VLTNWDWKANC
+752 VLTNQEERANC
-763 TIEAYYDSAAVG
+763 TITAFYDSPDAG
-775 DGKTVTVTITLSDEM
+775 ENKTVSVTVTLSDEM
-790 AEKYK
+790 AKQYK
-795 FENGTTTDTFTIAGT
+795 FANGTTTDTFTIAGT

-838 ISGVMEEAAVTYRY
+838 ISGVMEEAVVTYRY

-905 VLCTVTFDANG
+905 VLCTVTFDTNG

-925 KAVGYGMEVTYGE
+925 KAVGYGVEVTYGE
-938 LPTTTRQ
+938 LPTPTRQ

-1040 SPNFFGDHRVTGK
+1040 APGFFQAYCITGK
-1053 MEIREA
+1053 IAIKDE
-1059 YAAEFQLD
+1059 YASELQLN
-1067 KTEFTIKGK
+1067 KESFTIDGK
-1076 IDKAVP
+1076 IEKAKPV
-1082 TLTGLELKLKKR
+1082 LKGLEFKLKKQ

-1118 AYDGSVITVPGT
+1118 AYNGSTVTVPGT
-1130 FTFDEGELRQGS
+1130 FSFDEGELHRGS

-1174 FYRNYDCVSASYLY
+1174 PYRNYDCVSASYLY
-1188 PAYGTAFKDLDLP
+1188 PAYGTAFKDLNLP

-1214 GGVGFNYYAD
+1214 GGVGFNYDAD

-1247 RQYWED
+1247 RSYWED
-1253 YIAFPEGADVRV
+1253 YIAFPEGADVQA

-1299 KLPENTIFVDEKFTV
+1299 KLPVNTIFLFTKFKV
-1314 GTYYG
+1314 GTYSG
-1319 QTGTLTGGK
+1319 QTGALTGGK

-1436 EGYNRNSSAEQT
+1436 EGYDRNSSAEQT

-1481 VHAYTQKVQKVE
+1481 VHAYTQKVQKAE
-1493 TLKTPASCTEDAVY
+1493 TLKTPASCTEDEVY

-1536 DWTTNGDGTHTRTC
+1536 DWTSNGDGTHTRTC

-1557 FETDSCS
+1557 SETDSCS
-1564 GGTATCVEKAVCR
+1564 GGTATCVERAVCK

-1593 EWTIDRYQ
+1593 EWTIDGYQ

-1627 CDTCG
+1627 CDTC
-1632 YQITDHTFG
+1632 YAKTSDHG
-1641 TDWSM
+1641 D
-1646 DETSHW
+1646 
-1652 HACSMCGAK
+1652 
-1661 SDEAVH
+1661 V
-1667 TDANKDHA
+1667 NKDHI
-1675 CDVCGKTISNHVDT
+1675 CDICEKTISNHEDAN
-1689 DKDHVC
+1689 KDHVC

-1739 ISNHVDANNDHICD
+1739 ISNHVDEDKDHVCDYCEKTISNHVDANKDHICD
-1753 YCEKTISNHV
+1753 YCEKTISNHE
-1763 DTDKDHIC
+1763 DANKDHVC
-1771 DDCGK
+1771 DYCEK
-1776 TISNHLDA
+1776 TISNHVDA
-1784 DNDHR
+1784 NNDHR

-1801 DENRNHICDICE
+1801 DENRDHICDICE

-1833 LCGKAYGEKDP
+1833 LCGKAYGEKNP
-1844 ANHTGENRWTAD
+1844 VNHTGENRWTAD
-1856 DKTHEREWTCCGVV
+1856 EKTHEREWTCCGVV

-1908 KTVSPTGGSGTTDS
+1908 KSVSPTGGSGTTDS

-1930 DDHLPFDDVRR
+1930 DDRLPFDDVRR

-1967 PSISTTR
+1967 PSVSTTR

-1998 VVENAWYSEA
+1998 VVQNAWYSEA

-2043 YAKYK
+2043 YANYK
-2048 GLDVS
+2048 GYDVS
-2053 AGEDTNILSF
+2053 VGEDTNILSF

>member
-21 VPVLAEDAESEA
+21 VPVLAEDAGDEA
-33 FVCICDTACTESSR
+33 LVCICDTACTEDGR

-81 EEEEPEEEEEPS
+81 EEEEPEEEEETEKEEEPS

-112 EPSEEDPTEKP
+112 EPSEEDPTEGP

-136 GEDGELED
+136 GEDGEPED

-162 IRVYSGETMSDE
+162 IRVYSGEPMSDE

-237 RRNEM
+237 RGKVWDRY
-242 KRRDKTRTFTDSD
+242 DKTRTFTDSD
-255 SCHTAVSATANYR
+255 SCHTPVSATANYR
-268 KACSN
+268 KACSS

-329 ECTKELT
+329 ECTQELT

-342 AKGHDFNSMTAHYEA
+342 AKGHDFNSVTAHHEA

-364 EGNIEYWQ
+364 EGTVEYWQ
-372 CYQCKKLFD
+372 CYQCIKPFA
-381 DDKGTTERTT
+381 DDKGTTELTT
-391 VKLPVDPDN
+391 VRLPVDPDN

-412 SHVADYACCNKT
+412 SHVADYACCNKS

-429 TFEGGVC
+429 TFEGGSL
-436 ECGFEAPFLVYGGGG
+436 PL
-451 SAYYGSADEAIAAL
+451 AD
-465 NAGGATSLE
+465 
-474 IVKSYSGT
+474 KSK
-482 INVNISGSCIIWI
+482 NMIW
-495 GGGRNTEVSVD
+495 GR
-506 GIRVSGGS
+506 
-514 VSIRNHGT
+514 
-522 VGKVHQTSGTV
+522 
-533 ALIGYKGGMYETI
+533 A
-546 ETDTGTVGEM
+546 
-556 LGSVGDTPLLYKTAD
+556 
-571 GEYLRADNEA
+571 
-581 CKASTISNVQ
+581 
-591 VMFPPLI
+591 
-598 YVEITGAGNS
+598 
-608 SGERHDYKYA
+608 
-618 LTVKAGE
+618 
-625 TVTLKSGAYELGQT
+625 
-639 DRGSVTTEWNCGRIP
+639 
-654 EENIDVQFLAGGA
+654 
-667 RSVLTLTNLT
+667 
-677 AGEYTLVC
+677 
-685 TSTANVGA
+685 
-693 AGYSV
+693 
-698 RATVKLT
+698 
-705 VESDETDTRAVL
+705 
-717 KRDTTYTTGVSR
+717 
-729 SYNGTNICN
+729 
-738 ELHEVT
+738 
-744 YLDGENKV
+744 
-752 VLTNWDWKANC
+752 
-763 TIEAYYDSAAVG
+763 
-775 DGKTVTVTITLSDEM
+775 
-790 AEKYK
+790 
-795 FENGTTTDTFTIAGT
+795 
-810 INKAFPDVKLNL
+810 
-822 LKTEFMTGEK
+822 
-832 LCDTLT
+832 
-838 ISGVMEEAAVTYRY
+838 
-852 AVHPM
+852 
-857 LVNEEYDSGNP
+857 
-868 QITEDTVINEAGSY
+868 
-882 WVYATTAETANYKP
+882 
-896 EFTPSVKIT
+896 
-905 VLCTVTFDANG
+905 
-916 GTLASEDST
+916 
-925 KAVGYGMEVTYGE
+925 YGE
-938 LPTTTRQ
+938 LPVPTNG
-945 DYRFDGWFTEKDG
+945 DLKFAGWFTEAEG
-958 GDPVDADTLVMQAT
+958 GTKVEAT
-972 DHTLYAH
+972 DIVPSVEEQILYAH
-979 WTANQKMIHVDETS
+979 WTANQKTIHVDPQSE
-993 LHTKSYDGMTGVD
+993 HTKFYDGMTDVD

-1040 SPNFFGDHRVTGK
+1040 SPNFFGVSRVTGK

-1082 TLTGLELKLKKR
+1082 TLTGLELKLKKQ
-1094 LYAGDSFGWNFD
+1094 LYAGDSLGWNFD

-1118 AYDGSVITVPGT
+1118 AYNGSTVPVPGT
-1130 FTFDEGELRQGS
+1130 FTFDEGELHRGS

-1174 FYRNYDCVSASYLY
+1174 PYRNYDCVSASYLY
-1188 PAYGTAFKDLDLP
+1188 PAYGTAFKDLNLP

-1235 NLDEQIMYGTFD
+1235 NLEEQIMYGTFD
-1247 RQYWED
+1247 RSYWED
-1253 YIAFPEGADVRV
+1253 YIAFPEGADVRA

-1299 KLPENTIFVDEKFTV
+1299 KLPVNTIFLFTKFKV
-1314 GTYYG
+1314 GTFSG

-1481 VHAYTQKVQKVE
+1481 VHAYTQKVQKAK
-1493 TLKTPASCTEDAVY
+1493 TLKTPASCTEDEVY

-1513 GEISPNEADVFI
+1513 GEISQNEADVFI

-1536 DWTTNGDGTHTRTC
+1536 DWTTNGDGKHTRTC

-1557 FETDSCS
+1557 SETDSCS
-1564 GGTATCVEKAVCR
+1564 GGTATCVEKAVCK
-1577 ACKAV
+1577 ACKVV

-1593 EWTIDRYQ
+1593 EWTIDGYQ

-1675 CDVCGKTISNHVDT
+1675 CDVCGKTISNHVDEDKDHICDYCEKT
-1689 DKDHVC
+1689 ISNHVDENKDHVCDYCEKTISNHEDADKDHVC

-1700 TISNHVDANKDHVC
+1700 TISNHVDANKDHIC

-1721 SNHEDANKDHVCD
+1721 SNHEDENK
-1734 YCEKT
+1734 
-1739 ISNHVDANNDHICD
+1739 DHICD

-1763 DTDKDHIC
+1763 DANK
-1771 DDCGK
+1771 
-1776 TISNHLDA
+1776 
-1784 DNDHR
+1784 DHR

-1801 DENRNHICDICE
+1801 DENRDHICDICE

-1844 ANHTGENRWTAD
+1844 VNHTGENRWTAD
-1856 DKTHEREWTCCGVV
+1856 EKTHEREWTCCGVV

-1930 DDHLPFDDVRR
+1930 DDRLPFDDVRR

-1967 PSISTTR
+1967 PSVSTTR

-1998 VVENAWYSEA
+1998 VVQNAWYSEA
-2008 VRWAAANGIVTGYSE
+2008 VRWAAANGIVTGYTE
-2023 NAFGP
+2023 QTFGP
-2028 NDNITREQLAAILHR
+2028 NDNIAREQLAAILHR

-2093 LPTAQATRAQVAAML
+2093 LPAAQATRAQVAAML

>member
-1 MKKRLLCLMLL
+1 M
-12 CSMVLSMLP
+12 
-21 VPVLAEDAESEA
+21 
-33 FVCICDTACTESSR
+33 
-47 NPDCPVCGAEGA
+47 
-59 HLHDC
+59 
-64 ALYEDAHEPE
+64 
-74 AEDEEPF
+74 
-81 EEEEPEEEEEPS
+81 
-93 EEDPSEEEE
+93 
-102 QEPEEEKPGE
+102 
-112 EPSEEDPTEKP
+112 
-123 ENPEQPQDESENE
+123 
-136 GEDGELED
+136 
-144 EEGLDNAVDT
+144 
-154 LELTGEDM
+154 
-162 IRVYSGETMSDE
+162 
-174 LYDSLSRVTF
+174 
-184 TLSASE
+184 
-190 YQCGEAGHTGS
+190 
-201 ITDICIN
+201 
-208 SVDLSDWDANRK
+208 
-220 IKVNFDISFQC
+220 
-231 DTPGCP
+231 
-237 RRNEM
+237 
-242 KRRDKTRTFTDSD
+242 
-255 SCHTAVSATANYR
+255 
-268 KACSN
+268 
-273 NNNDL
+273 
-278 IVLTLTSDKSI
+278 
-289 AYKEYFS
+289 
-296 EKEATCTEAGYEAYW
+296 
-311 MCGSDSDNNK
+311 
-321 CRKIFSDE
+321 
-329 ECTKELT
+329 
-336 APVTLP
+336 
-342 AKGHDFNSMTAHYEA
+342 
-357 KPATCVA
+357 
-364 EGNIEYWQ
+364 
-372 CYQCKKLFD
+372 
-381 DDKGTTERTT
+381 
-391 VKLPVDPDN
+391 
-400 HAQKPVYRVDEL
+400 
-412 SHVADYACCNKT
+412 
-424 TSARH
+424 
-429 TFEGGVC
+429 
-436 ECGFEAPFLVYGGGG
+436 
-451 SAYYGSADEAIAAL
+451 
-465 NAGGATSLE
+465 
-474 IVKSYSGT
+474 
-482 INVNISGSCIIWI
+482 
-495 GGGRNTEVSVD
+495 
-506 GIRVSGGS
+506 
-514 VSIRNHGT
+514 
-522 VGKVHQTSGTV
+522 
-533 ALIGYKGGMYETI
+533 
-546 ETDTGTVGEM
+546 
-556 LGSVGDTPLLYKTAD
+556 
-571 GEYLRADNEA
+571 
-581 CKASTISNVQ
+581 
-591 VMFPPLI
+591 
-598 YVEITGAGNS
+598 
-608 SGERHDYKYA
+608 
-618 LTVKAGE
+618 
-625 TVTLKSGAYELGQT
+625 
-639 DRGSVTTEWNCGRIP
+639 SVT
-654 EENIDVQFLAGGA
+654 V
-667 RSVLTLTNLT
+667 
-677 AGEYTLVC
+677 
-685 TSTANVGA
+685 
-693 AGYSV
+693 
-698 RATVKLT
+698 
-705 VESDETDTRAVL
+705 
-717 KRDTTYTTGVSR
+717 
-729 SYNGTNICN
+729 
-738 ELHEVT
+738 
-744 YLDGENKV
+744 
-752 VLTNWDWKANC
+752 
-763 TIEAYYDSAAVG
+763 
-775 DGKTVTVTITLSDEM
+775 TLSDEM
-790 AEKYK
+790 AKQYK
-795 FENGTTTDTFTIAGT
+795 FANGTTTDTFTIAGT

-852 AVHPM
+852 AVFPGA
-857 LVNEEYDSGNP
+857 VSEDYDEFNTP
-868 QITEDTVINEAGSY
+868 ITEDTVINEAGSY

-916 GTLASEDST
+916 GTLASADST
-925 KAVGYGMEVTYGE
+925 KAVGYGVEVTYGE
-938 LPTTTRQ
+938 LPTPTRP

-1040 SPNFFGDHRVTGK
+1040 APGFFQAYCITGK
-1053 MEIREA
+1053 IAIKDE
-1059 YAAEFQLD
+1059 YASELQLN
-1067 KTEFTIKGK
+1067 KESFTIDGK
-1076 IDKAVP
+1076 IEKAKPV
-1082 TLTGLELKLKKR
+1082 LTGLEFKPKKQ

-1118 AYDGSVITVPGT
+1118 AYNGGTVTVPGT
-1130 FTFDEGELRQGS
+1130 FSFDEGELRRGS

-1174 FYRNYDCVSASYLY
+1174 PYRNYDCVSASYLY

-1247 RQYWED
+1247 RSYWED

-1299 KLPENTIFVDEKFTV
+1299 KLPVNTIFLFTKFKV
-1314 GTYYG
+1314 GTYSG
-1319 QTGTLTGGK
+1319 QTGALTGGK

-1406 TQFADLGLPTSVG
+1406 TQFANLGLPTSVG

-1436 EGYNRNSSAEQT
+1436 EGYDRNSSAEQT

-1456 SFDEREL
+1456 SLDEREL

-1481 VHAYTQKVQKVE
+1481 VHAYTQKVQKAE

-1536 DWTTNGDGTHTRTC
+1536 DWTSNGDGKHTRTC

-1557 FETDSCS
+1557 SETDSCS
-1564 GGTATCVEKAVCR
+1564 GGTATCVEKAVCK

-1593 EWTIDRYQ
+1593 EWTIGRYQ

-1700 TISNHVDANKDHVC
+1700 TISNHEDTDKDHVCDYCEKTISNHVDANKDHVC

-1721 SNHEDANKDHVCD
+1721 SNHEDTNKDHVCD

-1739 ISNHVDANNDHICD
+1739 ISNHVDANNDH
-1753 YCEKTISNHV
+1753 
-1763 DTDKDHIC
+1763 
-1771 DDCGK
+1771 
-1776 TISNHLDA
+1776 
-1784 DNDHR
+1784 R

-1801 DENRNHICDICE
+1801 DENRDHICDICE

-1877 TFGKWVTTVKPTS
+1877 TFGKWVTTVKPTA

-1908 KTVSPTGGSGTTDS
+1908 KTVSPTGVSGTTDS
-1922 GKKPATGT
+1922 GKKPTTGT
-1930 DDHLPFDDVRR
+1930 DDRLPFDDVRR

-1967 PSISTTR
+1967 PSVSTTR

-2108 HRFLG
+2108 HRCLG

>member
-21 VPVLAEDAESEA
+21 VPVLAEDAGDEA

-112 EPSEEDPTEKP
+112 EPSEEDPTEEP

-136 GEDGELED
+136 GEDGEPED

-162 IRVYSGETMSDE
+162 IRVYSGEPMSDE

-237 RRNEM
+237 RGKVWDRY
-242 KRRDKTRTFTDSD
+242 DKTRTFTDSD
-255 SCHTAVSATANYR
+255 SCHTPVSATANYR
-268 KACSN
+268 KACSS

-329 ECTKELT
+329 ECTQELT

-342 AKGHDFNSMTAHYEA
+342 AKGHDFNSVTAHHEA

-364 EGNIEYWQ
+364 EGTVEYWQ
-372 CYQCKKLFD
+372 CYQCIKPFA
-381 DDKGTTERTT
+381 DDKGTTELTT
-391 VKLPVDPDN
+391 VRLPVDPDN

-412 SHVADYACCNKT
+412 SHVADYACCNKS

-436 ECGFEAPFLVYGGGG
+436 ECGYEAPFLVYGGGG
-451 SAYYGSADEAIAAL
+451 STYYGSADEAIAAL
-465 NAGGATSLE
+465 NAGGAMSLE

-514 VSIRNHGT
+514 VSIRNYGT
-522 VGKVHQTSGTV
+522 VGKVHQTSGTI
-533 ALIGYKGGMYETI
+533 ALIGYKGGIYETI

-618 LTVKAGE
+618 LTAKAGE
-625 TVTLKSGAYELGQT
+625 TVTLESGAYELGPT
-639 DRGSVTTEWNCGRIP
+639 DQGSVTTEWNCGRIP
-654 EENIDVQFLAGGA
+654 EENIAVQSLTGGA
-667 RSVLTLTNLT
+667 RSVLTLTNLE
-677 AGEYTLVC
+677 AGEYMLVC
-685 TSTANVGA
+685 TATKHVGA

-729 SYNGTNICN
+729 PYNGTNICN

-752 VLTNWDWKANC
+752 VLTNQEESANC
-763 TIEAYYDSAAVG
+763 TITAFYDSPDAG
-775 DGKTVTVTITLSDEM
+775 ENKTVSVTVTLSDEM
-790 AEKYK
+790 AKQYK
-795 FENGTTTDTFTIAGT
+795 FANGTTTDTFTIAGT

-822 LKTEFMTGEK
+822 LKTEFMTGDRLSE
-832 LCDTLT
+832 TLT
-838 ISGVMEEAAVTYRY
+838 ITGVMEGAVVTYRY

-882 WVYATTAETANYKP
+882 WVYATTAETAHYRAART
-896 EFTPSVKIT
+896 EAVQIT
-905 VLCTVTFDANG
+905 VYNFCKVTFEG
-916 GTLASEDST
+916 GSLPLADKS
-925 KAVGYGMEVTYGE
+925 KNMIWGRAYGE
-938 LPTTTRQ
+938 LPVPTNG
-945 DYRFDGWFTEKDG
+945 DLKFAGWFTAAEG
-958 GDPVDADTLVMQAT
+958 GTKVEET
-972 DHTLYAH
+972 DIVPSVEEQTLYAH

-1040 SPNFFGDHRVTGK
+1040 EPGFFQAQSITGMIAIK
-1053 MEIREA
+1053 DE
-1059 YAAEFQLD
+1059 YASELQLNKESFKID
-1067 KTEFTIKGK
+1067 GK
-1076 IDKAVP
+1076 IEKAKPV
-1082 TLTGLELKLKKR
+1082 LTGLDFKLKKR

-1130 FTFDEGELRQGS
+1130 FTFDEGELHRGS

-1174 FYRNYDCVSASYLY
+1174 LYRNYDCVSASYLY

-1247 RQYWED
+1247 RSYWED

-1456 SFDEREL
+1456 SLDEREL

-1481 VHAYTQKVQKVE
+1481 VHAYTQKVQKAK
-1493 TLKTPASCTEDAVY
+1493 TLKTPASCTEDEVY

-1536 DWTTNGDGTHTRTC
+1536 DWTSSGDGTHTRTC

-1564 GGTATCVEKAVCR
+1564 GGTATCVERAVCK

-1593 EWTIDRYQ
+1593 EWTSDRYQ

-1667 TDANKDHA
+1667 TDANKDH
-1675 CDVCGKTISNHVDT
+1675 
-1689 DKDHVC
+1689 VC

-1700 TISNHVDANKDHVC
+1700 TISNHEDTDKDHVC

-1739 ISNHVDANNDHICD
+1739 ISNHVDENKDHICD

-1763 DTDKDHIC
+1763 DA
-1771 DDCGK
+1771 
-1776 TISNHLDA
+1776 N
-1784 DNDHR
+1784 NDHR

-1801 DENRNHICDICE
+1801 DENRDHICDICE

-1877 TFGKWVTTVKPTS
+1877 TFGKWVTTVKPTA

-1908 KTVSPTGGSGTTDS
+1908 KSVSPTGGSGTTDS

-1930 DDHLPFDDVRR
+1930 DDRLPFDDVRR

-1998 VVENAWYSEA
+1998 VVEDAWYSEA
-2008 VRWAAANGIVTGYSE
+2008 VRWAAANGIVTGYTE
-2023 NAFGP
+2023 QTFGP
-2028 NDNITREQLAAILHR
+2028 NDNIAREQLAAILHR
-2043 YAKYK
+2043 YANYK
-2048 GLDVS
+2048 GYDVS
-2053 AGEDTNILSF
+2053 VGEDTNILSF